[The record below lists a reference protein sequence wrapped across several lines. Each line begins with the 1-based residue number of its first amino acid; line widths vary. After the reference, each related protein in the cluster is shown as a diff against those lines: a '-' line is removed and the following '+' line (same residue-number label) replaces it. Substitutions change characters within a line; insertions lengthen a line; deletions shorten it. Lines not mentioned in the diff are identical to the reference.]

1 MQMTNP
7 SNWITV
13 TESKF
18 PWEKEALEYIRQH
31 FPAYEPYRAWS
42 NFEFIA
48 TDGSINE
55 VDLLVFTPQGVFLVE
70 IKSRQGRLSGDTGTW
85 QWEND
90 GKSRTYDNP
99 LILANSKAKKLK
111 SLLASQKAFRSKY
124 KLPFIEAL
132 VFCSAPDLK
141 CDLKDNAR
149 LRICLR
155 DRVATAT
162 NPMRSGIISA
172 LLKRDCLG
180 LDEHPKGIHDRPTG
194 KAFALAME
202 QSGIRESQQQRRVS
216 DYILKTQIGEGQ
228 GYQDWEANHV
238 SLLMNSVKRVRL
250 YLVHSNW
257 TDAEK
262 KMVERAALREFQLLE
277 SLQHPG
283 ILRAYGYTEHQLG
296 SAIIFDH
303 DPSSMRL
310 DLYLL
315 QHKDFLSV
323 DIRLELLRQITE
335 AIAYAHQKRVV
346 HRALCPQSIFVVE
359 LSRQRRQ
366 IKILNWQVGYRE
378 DSSTTGGA
386 TAIAATSH
394 VEVLVDDASKAYL
407 APEALSNIS
416 EGEHLDIF
424 SLGAIA
430 YHLFSGKPPAS
441 DGAELSN
448 KLRATKGL
456 QISGVIDGVG
466 RELQELIQLS
476 THPDVSLRIDS
487 TTEFLERLELVEEEL
502 TAPPSEMF
510 VEDPNLAQK
519 GDILAGRFEVL
530 HRLGQGG
537 SAIAFL
543 VERDGQEFVIKVAND
558 PEYNDRL
565 HGEAEVLKKL
575 HHQAIVEFHETA
587 MIGDRVAFLMNPIYV
602 EKKAD
607 RKGDRKIE
615 TLGQRLRREGRLHL
629 ELLERFGEDLLNAV
643 CYLEDQKLY
652 HRDIKPDNIAV
663 GQVGRGD
670 LLHAVLFDFSL
681 SKVSLDNIRAGTTG
695 YLDPLLP
702 VREPPIWDSYAERYA
717 AAITLYELATGTIPK
732 WGDGVSDPSYL
743 ECEITIDAE
752 LFDLAL
758 RDSLPEFFAK
768 AFRRNHHNRFD
779 NAEEMLREWRS
790 CFEGMEP
797 SGATLSEEDIA
808 NLQEQIAIAT
818 GDTKIAELGLGAR
831 AVQALDRNNILTVK
845 DLMSVQIAWLLR
857 LRGVGNKTRR
867 EIADAVKQLRD
878 RMDIPDL
885 SSSEVGDRLA
895 VPQNVAVPDK
905 LGIDLLVQRSI
916 RANPRANGKGVAKS
930 SENTQQILRAFLG
943 LLTGIDSHF
952 STSFLT
958 SAEVAQYLSES
969 LETVTE
975 AIAKAQSRWTKDS
988 AIVKLRSDLVE
999 ILTAAGM
1006 VMSLDELAVALLVAR
1021 GSSLD
1026 EPQRTNYAIAILR
1039 VVLEV
1044 EAEMAKPRFALYQD
1058 RGSPLIAANQE
1069 AFGYAIELGQVADR
1083 LAQQDPLLPPSRAA
1097 SQLREIAVP
1106 VTIDV
1111 LTEGRL
1117 MRLAAVA
1124 SCDAAL
1130 SSRQEFYPRGM
1141 DAGRALKLSQ
1151 GAFLGVPTLSIA
1163 EIRDRIASRYP
1174 ESANI
1179 PDRPE
1184 LDELLS
1190 AAGLDLSWD
1199 GKGANGLGCYMN
1211 HLLSPFLDSSSV
1223 NSFSRQPTA
1232 TGPMV
1237 VGEVDEAAADARL
1250 FEEKL
1255 HRGLKQGA
1263 FFVILV
1269 ESRYYQQ
1276 AISEIANRLPILHLS
1291 FEDLLLNALREV
1303 ADRAKV
1309 DWDLVM
1315 ETDARPYEGDWDK
1328 LLLLV
1333 DRALILVNEQLA
1345 ASDRTILLSHV
1356 GMLARY
1362 DRLNW
1367 IEHWRDRVGSEIA
1380 GLWLLIPSDRP
1391 FIGDKAIPLM
1401 SPSQKT
1407 AMPKSWLENR
1417 HRAVN

>member
-1 MQMTNP
+1 MTSS
-7 SNWITV
+7 SNWVTV
-13 TESKF
+13 TESNF
-18 PWEKEALEYIRQH
+18 PWEKEAIEYVRQH
-31 FPAYEPYRAWS
+31 FPTYEPYRAWS

-48 TDGSINE
+48 SDGSINE

-70 IKSRQGRLSGDTGTW
+70 IKSHQGRLSGDTGTW
-85 QWEND
+85 QWENN
-90 GKSRTYDNP
+90 GKSRIYDNP
-99 LILANSKAKKLK
+99 LILANSKAKKLR
-111 SLLASQKAFRSKY
+111 SLLASQKAFRGKY
-124 KLPFIEAL
+124 QLPFIEAL

-155 DRVATAT
+155 DRPATAT
-162 NPMRSGIISA
+162 KPMRSGIISA

-180 LDEHPKGIHDRPTG
+180 LDEHPKGRHERPTS

-202 QSGIRESQQQRRVS
+202 QAGIRPSQQQRRVS
-216 DYILKTQIGEGQ
+216 DYILKAQLGDGQ
-228 GYQDWEANHV
+228 GYQDWEADHV
-238 SLLMNSVKRVRL
+238 SLLNSVRRVRL

-257 TDAEK
+257 PDIQK
-262 KMVERAALREFQLLE
+262 KIAERAALREFRIVD

-283 ILRAYGYTEHQLG
+283 ILRTYGYTEHQLG
-296 SAIIFDH
+296 SAIIFEH

-310 DLYLL
+310 DLYLI
-315 QHKDFLSV
+315 QHKDVLSV

-346 HRALCPQSIFVVE
+346 HRALCPQSIFVVD

-378 DSSTTGGA
+378 DSSSSGGM
-386 TAIAATSH
+386 TAIGATSH
-394 VEVLVDDASKAYL
+394 GSVLVDDASKAYI
-407 APEALSNIS
+407 APESLSNIS

-441 DGAELSN
+441 NGAELSN

-466 RELQELIQLS
+466 KELQELIQLS

-487 TTEFLERLELVEEEL
+487 TIEFLARLELVEEEL
-502 TAPPSEMF
+502 TNPSEMEVF

-519 GDILAGRFEVL
+519 GDVLAGRFEVL

-565 HGEAEVLKKL
+565 RGEAEVLQKL
-575 HHQAIVEFHETA
+575 HHEAIVEFRGLE

-607 RKGDRKIE
+607 KRGDRKIE
-615 TLGQRLRREGRLHL
+615 TLRQRLRPEGRLHL

-643 CYLEDQKLY
+643 RYLEDQKIY

-670 LLHAVLFDFSL
+670 RLHAVLFDFSL

-768 AFRRNHHNRFD
+768 AFRRNICDRFD

-790 CFEGMEP
+790 CFEGLEP
-797 SGATLSEEDIA
+797 AGATLSEEDVA
-808 NLQEQIAIAT
+808 NLQEKIAIAT
-818 GDTKIAELGLGAR
+818 GDTPIAELGLGAR
-831 AVQALDRNNILTVK
+831 ALQVLDRHNIFVVK
-845 DLMSVQIAWLLR
+845 DLLSVQKAWLIS
-857 LRGVGNKTRR
+857 LRGVGSKTRR
-867 EIADAVKQLRD
+867 EIGDIVEQLRD
-878 RMDIPDL
+878 KEIAEAELNELRSQDVADPSKL
-885 SSSEVGDRLA
+885 S
-895 VPQNVAVPDK
+895 
-905 LGIDLLVQRSI
+905 IDMLVQRI
-916 RANPRANGKGVAKS
+916 TRASGKGAPKAKS
-930 SENTQQILRAFLG
+930 
-943 LLTGIDSHF
+943 
-952 STSFLT
+952 
-958 SAEVAQYLSES
+958 
-969 LETVTE
+969 
-975 AIAKAQSRWTKDS
+975 RWVKDA
-988 AIVKLRSDLVE
+988 AIVKLRGDVAE
-999 ILTAAGM
+999 ILADVGL
-1006 VMSLDELAVALLVAR
+1006 VMSLDEAAAAILVAR
-1021 GSSLD
+1021 GSYYD
-1026 EPQRTNYAIAILR
+1026 EPQRTKNAIAILQI
-1039 VVLEV
+1039 VLEV
-1044 EAEMAKPRFALYQD
+1044 EAVMVKPRFRLYD
-1058 RGSPLIAANQE
+1058 SSENLRSPLIAASQE
-1069 AFGYAIELGQVADR
+1069 AFDYAIALGQVADR
-1083 LAQQDPLLPPSRAA
+1083 LAQQDPLLPPSRAVL
-1097 SQLREIAVP
+1097 QLREIAVP
-1106 VTIDV
+1106 VTIVALSD
-1111 LTEGRL
+1111 GRL

-1124 SCDAAL
+1124 SREAAL

-1151 GAFLGVPTLSIA
+1151 GALLGVPILSIA

-1174 ESANI
+1174 EAANI
-1179 PDRPE
+1179 PDHPE
-1184 LDELLS
+1184 LDELLA
-1190 AAGLDLSWD
+1190 AAGLDLIWD
-1199 GKGANGLGCYMN
+1199 AKGANGWGCYVN
-1211 HLLSPFLDSSSV
+1211 RLLSPFLDSSSV

-1232 TGPMV
+1232 TGTMV
-1237 VGEVDEAAADARL
+1237 IGEVDEAAADARL

-1255 HRGLKQGA
+1255 QRGLKQGA

-1269 ESRYYQQ
+1269 QSRYYQQ
-1276 AISEIANRLPILHLS
+1276 AIAEIANRLPVVHLS

-1303 ADRAKV
+1303 ADSLNV
-1309 DWDLVM
+1309 NWDLVI

-1333 DRALILVNEQLA
+1333 DRALVLVNEQLV

-1367 IEHWRDRVGSEIA
+1367 VEHWRDRVGSEIA
-1380 GLWLLIPSDRP
+1380 GLWVLVPGDRP
-1391 FIGDKAIPLM
+1391 FINGKAIPLM
-1401 SPSQKT
+1401 SPSQRT
-1407 AMPKSWLENR
+1407 TMPKSWLENR

>member
-1 MQMTNP
+1 MTSS
-7 SNWITV
+7 SNWVTV
-13 TESKF
+13 TESNF
-18 PWEKEALEYIRQH
+18 PWEKEAIEYVRQH
-31 FPAYEPYRAWS
+31 FPTYEPYRAWS

-48 TDGSINE
+48 SDGSINE

-70 IKSRQGRLSGDTGTW
+70 IKSHQGRLSGDTGTW
-85 QWEND
+85 QWENN
-90 GKSRTYDNP
+90 GKSRIYDNP
-99 LILANSKAKKLK
+99 LILANSKAKKLR
-111 SLLASQKAFRSKY
+111 SLLASQKAFRGKY
-124 KLPFIEAL
+124 QLPFIEAL

-155 DRVATAT
+155 DRPATAT
-162 NPMRSGIISA
+162 KPMRSGIISA

-180 LDEHPKGIHDRPTG
+180 LDEHPKGMHDRPTS

-202 QSGIRESQQQRRVS
+202 QAGIRPSQQQRRVS
-216 DYILKTQIGEGQ
+216 DYILKAQIGEGQ
-228 GYQDWEANHV
+228 GYQDWEADHV
-238 SLLMNSVKRVRL
+238 SLLNSVRRVRL

-257 TDAEK
+257 PDIQK
-262 KMVERAALREFQLLE
+262 KIAERAALREFRIVD

-283 ILRAYGYTEHQLG
+283 ILRTYGYTEHQLG
-296 SAIIFDH
+296 SAIIFEH

-310 DLYLL
+310 DLYLI
-315 QHKDFLSV
+315 QHKDVLSV

-346 HRALCPQSIFVVE
+346 HRALCPQSIFVVD

-378 DSSTTGGA
+378 DSSSSGGM
-386 TAIAATSH
+386 TAIGATSH
-394 VEVLVDDASKAYL
+394 GSVLVDDASKAYI
-407 APEALSNIS
+407 APESLSNIS

-441 DGAELSN
+441 NGAELSN

-466 RELQELIQLS
+466 KELQELIQLS

-487 TTEFLERLELVEEEL
+487 TIEFLARLELVEEEL
-502 TAPPSEMF
+502 TNPSEMEVF

-519 GDILAGRFEVL
+519 GDVLAGRFEVL

-565 HGEAEVLKKL
+565 RGEAEVLQKL
-575 HHQAIVEFHETA
+575 HHEAIVEFRGLE

-607 RKGDRKIE
+607 KRGDRKIE
-615 TLGQRLRREGRLHL
+615 TLRQRLRPEGRLHL

-643 CYLEDQKLY
+643 RYLEDQKIY

-670 LLHAVLFDFSL
+670 RLHAVLFDFSL

-768 AFRRNHHNRFD
+768 AFRRNICDRFD

-790 CFEGMEP
+790 CFEGLEP
-797 SGATLSEEDIA
+797 AGATLSEEDVA
-808 NLQEQIAIAT
+808 NLQEKIAIAT
-818 GDTKIAELGLGAR
+818 GDTPIAELGLGAR
-831 AVQALDRNNILTVK
+831 ALQVLDRHNIFVVK
-845 DLMSVQIAWLLR
+845 DLLSVQKAWLIS
-857 LRGVGNKTRR
+857 LRGVGSKTRR
-867 EIADAVKQLRD
+867 EIGDIVEQLRD
-878 RMDIPDL
+878 KEIAEAELNELRSQDVADPSKL
-885 SSSEVGDRLA
+885 S
-895 VPQNVAVPDK
+895 
-905 LGIDLLVQRSI
+905 IDMLVQRI
-916 RANPRANGKGVAKS
+916 TRASGKGAPKAKS
-930 SENTQQILRAFLG
+930 
-943 LLTGIDSHF
+943 
-952 STSFLT
+952 
-958 SAEVAQYLSES
+958 
-969 LETVTE
+969 
-975 AIAKAQSRWTKDS
+975 RWVKDA
-988 AIVKLRSDLVE
+988 AIVKLRGDVAE
-999 ILTAAGM
+999 ILADVGL
-1006 VMSLDELAVALLVAR
+1006 VMSLDEAAAAILVAR
-1021 GSSLD
+1021 GSYYD
-1026 EPQRTNYAIAILR
+1026 EPQRTKNAIAILQI
-1039 VVLEV
+1039 VLEV
-1044 EAEMAKPRFALYQD
+1044 EAVMVKPRFRLYD
-1058 RGSPLIAANQE
+1058 SSENLRSPLIAASQE
-1069 AFGYAIELGQVADR
+1069 AFDYAIALGQVADR
-1083 LAQQDPLLPPSRAA
+1083 LAQQDPLLPPSRAVL
-1097 SQLREIAVP
+1097 QLREIAVP
-1106 VTIDV
+1106 VTIVALSD
-1111 LTEGRL
+1111 GRL

-1124 SCDAAL
+1124 SREAAL

-1151 GAFLGVPTLSIA
+1151 GALLGVPILSIA
-1163 EIRDRIASRYP
+1163 EIRDRIASRYS
-1174 ESANI
+1174 EAANI
-1179 PDRPE
+1179 PDHPE
-1184 LDELLS
+1184 LDELLA
-1190 AAGLDLSWD
+1190 AAGLDLIWD
-1199 GKGANGLGCYMN
+1199 AKGANGWGCYVN
-1211 HLLSPFLDSSSV
+1211 RLLSPFLDSSSV

-1232 TGPMV
+1232 TGTMV
-1237 VGEVDEAAADARL
+1237 IGEVDEAAADARL

-1255 HRGLKQGA
+1255 QRGLKQGA

-1269 ESRYYQQ
+1269 QSRYYQQ
-1276 AISEIANRLPILHLS
+1276 AIAEIANRLPVLHLS

-1303 ADRAKV
+1303 ADSLNV
-1309 DWDLVM
+1309 NWDLVI

-1333 DRALILVNEQLA
+1333 DRALVLVNEQLV

-1380 GLWLLIPSDRP
+1380 GLWVLVPGDRP
-1391 FIGDKAIPLM
+1391 FINGKAIPLM
-1401 SPSQKT
+1401 SPSQRT
-1407 AMPKSWLENR
+1407 TMPKSWLENR

>member
-1 MQMTNP
+1 MQMTSS
-7 SNWITV
+7 SNWVTV
-13 TESKF
+13 TESNF
-18 PWEKEALEYIRQH
+18 PWEKEAIEYVRQH
-31 FPAYEPYRAWS
+31 FPTYEPYRAWS

-48 TDGSINE
+48 SDGSINE

-70 IKSRQGRLSGDTGTW
+70 IKSHQGRLSGDTGTW
-85 QWEND
+85 QWENN
-90 GKSRTYDNP
+90 GKSRIYDNP
-99 LILANSKAKKLK
+99 LILANSKAKKLR
-111 SLLASQKAFRSKY
+111 SLLASQKAFRGKY
-124 KLPFIEAL
+124 QLPFIEAL

-155 DRVATAT
+155 DRPATAT
-162 NPMRSGIISA
+162 KPMRSGIISA

-180 LDEHPKGIHDRPTG
+180 LDEHPKGMHDRPTS

-202 QSGIRESQQQRRVS
+202 QAGIRPSQQQRRVS
-216 DYILKTQIGEGQ
+216 DYILKAQIGEGQ
-228 GYQDWEANHV
+228 GYQDWEADHV
-238 SLLMNSVKRVRL
+238 SLLNSVRRVRL

-257 TDAEK
+257 PDIQK
-262 KMVERAALREFQLLE
+262 KIAERAALREFRIVD

-283 ILRAYGYTEHQLG
+283 ILRTYGYTEHQLG
-296 SAIIFDH
+296 SAIIFEH

-310 DLYLL
+310 DLYLI
-315 QHKDFLSV
+315 QHKDVLSV

-346 HRALCPQSIFVVE
+346 HRALCPQSIFVVD

-378 DSSTTGGA
+378 DSSSSGGM
-386 TAIAATSH
+386 TAIGATSH
-394 VEVLVDDASKAYL
+394 GSVLVDDASKAYI
-407 APEALSNIS
+407 APESLSNIS

-441 DGAELSN
+441 NGAELSN

-466 RELQELIQLS
+466 KELQELIQLS

-487 TTEFLERLELVEEEL
+487 TIEFLARLELVEEEL
-502 TAPPSEMF
+502 TNPSEMEVF

-519 GDILAGRFEVL
+519 GDVLAGRFEVL

-565 HGEAEVLKKL
+565 RGEAEVLQKL
-575 HHQAIVEFHETA
+575 HHEAIVEFRGLE

-607 RKGDRKIE
+607 KRGDRKIE
-615 TLGQRLRREGRLHL
+615 TLRQRLRPEGRLHL

-643 CYLEDQKLY
+643 RYLEDQKIY

-670 LLHAVLFDFSL
+670 RLHAVLFDFSL

-768 AFRRNHHNRFD
+768 AFRRNICDRFD

-790 CFEGMEP
+790 CFEGLEP
-797 SGATLSEEDIA
+797 AGATLSEEDVA
-808 NLQEQIAIAT
+808 NLQEKIAIAT
-818 GDTKIAELGLGAR
+818 GDTPIAELGLGAR
-831 AVQALDRNNILTVK
+831 ALQVLDRHNIFVVK
-845 DLMSVQIAWLLR
+845 DLLSVQKAWLIS
-857 LRGVGNKTRR
+857 LRGVGSKTRR
-867 EIADAVKQLRD
+867 EIGDIVEQLRD
-878 RMDIPDL
+878 KEIAEAELNELRSQDVADPSKL
-885 SSSEVGDRLA
+885 S
-895 VPQNVAVPDK
+895 
-905 LGIDLLVQRSI
+905 IDMLVQRI
-916 RANPRANGKGVAKS
+916 TRASGKGAPKAKS
-930 SENTQQILRAFLG
+930 
-943 LLTGIDSHF
+943 
-952 STSFLT
+952 
-958 SAEVAQYLSES
+958 
-969 LETVTE
+969 
-975 AIAKAQSRWTKDS
+975 RWVKDA
-988 AIVKLRSDLVE
+988 AIVKLRGDVAE
-999 ILTAAGM
+999 ILADVGL
-1006 VMSLDELAVALLVAR
+1006 VMSLDEAAAAILVAR
-1021 GSSLD
+1021 GSYYD
-1026 EPQRTNYAIAILR
+1026 EPQRTKNAIAILQI
-1039 VVLEV
+1039 VLEV
-1044 EAEMAKPRFALYQD
+1044 EAVMVKPRFRLYD
-1058 RGSPLIAANQE
+1058 SSENLRSPLIAASQE
-1069 AFGYAIELGQVADR
+1069 AFDYAIALGQVADR
-1083 LAQQDPLLPPSRAA
+1083 LAQQDPLLPPSRAVL
-1097 SQLREIAVP
+1097 QLREIAVP
-1106 VTIDV
+1106 ATIVALSD
-1111 LTEGRL
+1111 GRL

-1124 SCDAAL
+1124 SREAAL

-1151 GAFLGVPTLSIA
+1151 GALLGVPILSIA

-1174 ESANI
+1174 EAANI
-1179 PDRPE
+1179 PDHPE
-1184 LDELLS
+1184 LDELLA
-1190 AAGLDLSWD
+1190 AAGLDLIWD
-1199 GKGANGLGCYMN
+1199 AKGANGWGCYVN
-1211 HLLSPFLDSSSV
+1211 RLLSPFLDSSSV

-1232 TGPMV
+1232 TGTMV
-1237 VGEVDEAAADARL
+1237 IGEVDEAAADARL

-1255 HRGLKQGA
+1255 QRGLKQGA

-1269 ESRYYQQ
+1269 QSRYYQQ
-1276 AISEIANRLPILHLS
+1276 AIAEIANRLPVLHLS

-1303 ADRAKV
+1303 ADSLNV
-1309 DWDLVM
+1309 NWDLVI

-1333 DRALILVNEQLA
+1333 DRALVLVNEQLV

-1367 IEHWRDRVGSEIA
+1367 VEHWRDRVGSEIA
-1380 GLWLLIPSDRP
+1380 GLWVLVPGDRP
-1391 FIGDKAIPLM
+1391 FINGKAIPLM
-1401 SPSQKT
+1401 SPSQRT
-1407 AMPKSWLENR
+1407 TMPKSWLENR

>member
-1 MQMTNP
+1 MTSS
-7 SNWITV
+7 SNWVTV
-13 TESKF
+13 TESNF
-18 PWEKEALEYIRQH
+18 PWEKEAIEYVRQH
-31 FPAYEPYRAWS
+31 FPTYEPYRAWS

-48 TDGSINE
+48 SDGSINE

-70 IKSRQGRLSGDTGTW
+70 IKSHQGRLSGDTGTW
-85 QWEND
+85 QWENN
-90 GKSRTYDNP
+90 GKSRIYDNP
-99 LILANSKAKKLK
+99 LILANSKAKKLR
-111 SLLASQKAFRSKY
+111 SLLASQKAFRGKY
-124 KLPFIEAL
+124 QLPFIEAL

-155 DRVATAT
+155 DRPATAT
-162 NPMRSGIISA
+162 KPMRSGIISA

-180 LDEHPKGIHDRPTG
+180 LDEHPKGMHDRPTS

-202 QSGIRESQQQRRVS
+202 QAGIRPSQQQRRVS
-216 DYILKTQIGEGQ
+216 DYILKAQIGEGQ
-228 GYQDWEANHV
+228 GYQDWEADHV
-238 SLLMNSVKRVRL
+238 SLLNSVRRVRL

-257 TDAEK
+257 PDIQK
-262 KMVERAALREFQLLE
+262 KIAERAALREFRIVD

-283 ILRAYGYTEHQLG
+283 ILRTYGYTEHQLG
-296 SAIIFDH
+296 SAIIFEH

-310 DLYLL
+310 DLYLI
-315 QHKDFLSV
+315 QHKDVLSV

-346 HRALCPQSIFVVE
+346 HRALCPQSIFVVD

-378 DSSTTGGA
+378 DSSSSGGM
-386 TAIAATSH
+386 TAIGATSH
-394 VEVLVDDASKAYL
+394 GSVLVDDASKAYI
-407 APEALSNIS
+407 APESLSNIS

-441 DGAELSN
+441 NGAELSN

-466 RELQELIQLS
+466 KELQELIQLS

-487 TTEFLERLELVEEEL
+487 TIEFLARLELVEEEL
-502 TAPPSEMF
+502 TNPSEMEVF

-519 GDILAGRFEVL
+519 GDVLAGRFEVL

-565 HGEAEVLKKL
+565 RGEAEVLQKL
-575 HHQAIVEFHETA
+575 HHEAIVEFRGLE

-607 RKGDRKIE
+607 KRGDRKIE
-615 TLGQRLRREGRLHL
+615 TLRQRLRPEGRLHL

-643 CYLEDQKLY
+643 RYLEDQKIY

-670 LLHAVLFDFSL
+670 RLHAVLFDFSL

-768 AFRRNHHNRFD
+768 AFRRNICDRFD

-790 CFEGMEP
+790 CFEGLEP
-797 SGATLSEEDIA
+797 AGATLSEEDVA
-808 NLQEQIAIAT
+808 NLQEKIAIAT
-818 GDTKIAELGLGAR
+818 GDTPIAELGLGAR
-831 AVQALDRNNILTVK
+831 ALQVLDRHNIFVVK
-845 DLMSVQIAWLLR
+845 DLLSVQKAWLIS
-857 LRGVGNKTRR
+857 LRGVGSKTRR
-867 EIADAVKQLRD
+867 EIGDIVEQLRD
-878 RMDIPDL
+878 KEIAEAELNELRSQDVADPSKL
-885 SSSEVGDRLA
+885 S
-895 VPQNVAVPDK
+895 
-905 LGIDLLVQRSI
+905 IDMLVQRI
-916 RANPRANGKGVAKS
+916 TRASGKGAPKAKS
-930 SENTQQILRAFLG
+930 
-943 LLTGIDSHF
+943 
-952 STSFLT
+952 
-958 SAEVAQYLSES
+958 
-969 LETVTE
+969 
-975 AIAKAQSRWTKDS
+975 RWVKDA
-988 AIVKLRSDLVE
+988 AIVKLRGDVAE
-999 ILTAAGM
+999 ILADVGL
-1006 VMSLDELAVALLVAR
+1006 VMSLDEAAAAILVAR
-1021 GSSLD
+1021 GSYYD
-1026 EPQRTNYAIAILR
+1026 EPQRTKNAIAILQI
-1039 VVLEV
+1039 VLEV
-1044 EAEMAKPRFALYQD
+1044 EAVMVKPRFRLYD
-1058 RGSPLIAANQE
+1058 SSENLRSPLIAASQE
-1069 AFGYAIELGQVADR
+1069 AFDYAIALGQVADR
-1083 LAQQDPLLPPSRAA
+1083 LAQQDPLLPPSRAVL
-1097 SQLREIAVP
+1097 QLREIAVP
-1106 VTIDV
+1106 VTIVALSD
-1111 LTEGRL
+1111 GRL

-1124 SCDAAL
+1124 SREAAL

-1151 GAFLGVPTLSIA
+1151 GALLGVPILSIA

-1174 ESANI
+1174 EAANI
-1179 PDRPE
+1179 PDHPE
-1184 LDELLS
+1184 LDELLA
-1190 AAGLDLSWD
+1190 AAGLDLIWD
-1199 GKGANGLGCYMN
+1199 AKGANGWGCYVN
-1211 HLLSPFLDSSSV
+1211 RLLSPFLDSSSV

-1232 TGPMV
+1232 TGTMV
-1237 VGEVDEAAADARL
+1237 IGEVDEAAADARL

-1255 HRGLKQGA
+1255 QRGLKQGA

-1269 ESRYYQQ
+1269 QSRYYQQ
-1276 AISEIANRLPILHLS
+1276 AIAEIANRLPVLHLS

-1303 ADRAKV
+1303 ADSLNV
-1309 DWDLVM
+1309 NWDLVI

-1333 DRALILVNEQLA
+1333 DRALVLVNEQLV

-1380 GLWLLIPSDRP
+1380 GLWVLVPGDRP
-1391 FIGDKAIPLM
+1391 FINGKAIPLM
-1401 SPSQKT
+1401 SPSQRT
-1407 AMPKSWLENR
+1407 TMPKSWLENR
-1417 HRAVN
+1417 HRAVI

>member
-1 MQMTNP
+1 MTSS
-7 SNWITV
+7 SNWVTV
-13 TESKF
+13 TESNF
-18 PWEKEALEYIRQH
+18 PWEKEAIEYVRQH
-31 FPAYEPYRAWS
+31 FPTYEPYRAWS

-48 TDGSINE
+48 SDGSINE

-70 IKSRQGRLSGDTGTW
+70 IKSHQGRLSGDTGTW
-85 QWEND
+85 QWENN
-90 GKSRTYDNP
+90 GKSRIYDNP
-99 LILANSKAKKLK
+99 LILANSKAKKLR
-111 SLLASQKAFRSKY
+111 SLLASQKAFRGKY
-124 KLPFIEAL
+124 QLPFIEAL

-155 DRVATAT
+155 DRPATAT
-162 NPMRSGIISA
+162 KPMRSGIISA

-180 LDEHPKGIHDRPTG
+180 LDEHPKGMHDRPTS

-202 QSGIRESQQQRRVS
+202 QAGIRPSQQQRRVS
-216 DYILKTQIGEGQ
+216 DYILKAQIGEGQ
-228 GYQDWEANHV
+228 GYQDWEADHV
-238 SLLMNSVKRVRL
+238 SLLNSVRRVRL

-257 TDAEK
+257 PDIQK
-262 KMVERAALREFQLLE
+262 KIAERAALREFRIVD

-283 ILRAYGYTEHQLG
+283 ILRTYGYTEHQLG
-296 SAIIFDH
+296 SAIIFEH

-310 DLYLL
+310 DLYLI
-315 QHKDFLSV
+315 QHKDVLSV

-346 HRALCPQSIFVVE
+346 HRALCPQSIFVVD

-378 DSSTTGGA
+378 DSSSSGGM
-386 TAIAATSH
+386 TAIGATSH
-394 VEVLVDDASKAYL
+394 GSVLVDDASKAYI
-407 APEALSNIS
+407 APESLSNIS

-441 DGAELSN
+441 NGAELSN

-466 RELQELIQLS
+466 KELQELIQLS

-487 TTEFLERLELVEEEL
+487 TIEFLARLELVEEEL
-502 TAPPSEMF
+502 TNPSEMEVF

-519 GDILAGRFEVL
+519 GDVLAGRFEVL

-565 HGEAEVLKKL
+565 RGEAEVLQKL
-575 HHQAIVEFHETA
+575 HHEAIVEFRGLE

-607 RKGDRKIE
+607 KRGDRKIE
-615 TLGQRLRREGRLHL
+615 TLRQRLRPEGRLHL

-643 CYLEDQKLY
+643 RYLEDQKIY

-670 LLHAVLFDFSL
+670 RLHAVLFDFSL

-717 AAITLYELATGTIPK
+717 AALTLYELATGTIPK

-768 AFRRNHHNRFD
+768 AFRRNICDRFD

-790 CFEGMEP
+790 CFEGLEP
-797 SGATLSEEDIA
+797 AGATLSEEDVA
-808 NLQEQIAIAT
+808 NLQEKIAIAT
-818 GDTKIAELGLGAR
+818 GDTPIAELGLGAR
-831 AVQALDRNNILTVK
+831 ALQVLDRHNIFVVK
-845 DLMSVQIAWLLR
+845 DLLSVQKAWLIS
-857 LRGVGNKTRR
+857 LRGVGSKTRR
-867 EIADAVKQLRD
+867 EIGDIVEQLRD
-878 RMDIPDL
+878 KEIAEAELNELRSQDVADPSKL
-885 SSSEVGDRLA
+885 S
-895 VPQNVAVPDK
+895 
-905 LGIDLLVQRSI
+905 IDMLVQRI
-916 RANPRANGKGVAKS
+916 TRASGKGAPKAKS
-930 SENTQQILRAFLG
+930 
-943 LLTGIDSHF
+943 
-952 STSFLT
+952 
-958 SAEVAQYLSES
+958 
-969 LETVTE
+969 
-975 AIAKAQSRWTKDS
+975 RWVKDA
-988 AIVKLRSDLVE
+988 AIVKLRGDVAE
-999 ILTAAGM
+999 ILADVGL
-1006 VMSLDELAVALLVAR
+1006 VMSLDEAAAAILVAR
-1021 GSSLD
+1021 GSYYD
-1026 EPQRTNYAIAILR
+1026 EPQRTKNAIAILQI
-1039 VVLEV
+1039 VLEV
-1044 EAEMAKPRFALYQD
+1044 EAVMVKPRFRLYD
-1058 RGSPLIAANQE
+1058 SSENLRSPLIAASQE
-1069 AFGYAIELGQVADR
+1069 AFDYAIALGQVADR
-1083 LAQQDPLLPPSRAA
+1083 LAQQDPLLPPSRAVL
-1097 SQLREIAVP
+1097 QLREIAVP
-1106 VTIDV
+1106 VTIVALSD
-1111 LTEGRL
+1111 GRL

-1124 SCDAAL
+1124 SREAAL

-1151 GAFLGVPTLSIA
+1151 GALLGVPILSIA

-1174 ESANI
+1174 EAANI
-1179 PDRPE
+1179 PDHPE
-1184 LDELLS
+1184 LDELLA
-1190 AAGLDLSWD
+1190 AAGLDLIWD
-1199 GKGANGLGCYMN
+1199 AKGANGWGCYVN
-1211 HLLSPFLDSSSV
+1211 RLLSPFLDSSSV

-1232 TGPMV
+1232 TGTMV
-1237 VGEVDEAAADARL
+1237 IGEVDEAAADARL

-1255 HRGLKQGA
+1255 QRGLKQGA

-1269 ESRYYQQ
+1269 QSRYYQQ
-1276 AISEIANRLPILHLS
+1276 AIAEIANRLPVVHLS

-1303 ADRAKV
+1303 ADSLNV
-1309 DWDLVM
+1309 NWDLVI

-1333 DRALILVNEQLA
+1333 DRALVLVNEQLV

-1367 IEHWRDRVGSEIA
+1367 VEHWRDRVGSEIA
-1380 GLWLLIPSDRP
+1380 GLWVLVPGDRP
-1391 FIGDKAIPLM
+1391 FINGKAIPLM

-1407 AMPKSWLENR
+1407 TMPKSWLENR

>member
-1 MQMTNP
+1 MTSS
-7 SNWITV
+7 SNWVTV
-13 TESKF
+13 TESNF
-18 PWEKEALEYIRQH
+18 PWEKEAIEYVRQH
-31 FPAYEPYRAWS
+31 FPTYEPYRAWS

-48 TDGSINE
+48 SDGSINE

-70 IKSRQGRLSGDTGTW
+70 IKSHQGRLSGDTGTW
-85 QWEND
+85 QWENN
-90 GKSRTYDNP
+90 GKSRIYDNP
-99 LILANSKAKKLK
+99 LILANSKAKKLR
-111 SLLASQKAFRSKY
+111 SLLASQKAFRGKY
-124 KLPFIEAL
+124 QLPFIEAL

-155 DRVATAT
+155 DRPATAT
-162 NPMRSGIISA
+162 KPMRSGIISA

-180 LDEHPKGIHDRPTG
+180 LDEHPKGMHDRPTS

-202 QSGIRESQQQRRVS
+202 QAGIRPSQQQRRVS
-216 DYILKTQIGEGQ
+216 DYILKAQIGEGQ
-228 GYQDWEANHV
+228 GYQDWEADHV
-238 SLLMNSVKRVRL
+238 SLLNSVRRVRL

-257 TDAEK
+257 PDIQK
-262 KMVERAALREFQLLE
+262 KIAERAALREFRIVD

-283 ILRAYGYTEHQLG
+283 ILRTYGYTEHQLG
-296 SAIIFDH
+296 SAIIFEH

-310 DLYLL
+310 DLYLI
-315 QHKDFLSV
+315 QHKDVLSV

-346 HRALCPQSIFVVE
+346 HRALCPQSIFVVD

-378 DSSTTGGA
+378 DSSSSGGM
-386 TAIAATSH
+386 TAIGATSH
-394 VEVLVDDASKAYL
+394 GSVLVDDASKAYI
-407 APEALSNIS
+407 APESLSNIS

-441 DGAELSN
+441 NGAELSN

-466 RELQELIQLS
+466 KELQELIQLS

-487 TTEFLERLELVEEEL
+487 TIEFLARLELVEEEL
-502 TAPPSEMF
+502 TNPSEMEVF

-519 GDILAGRFEVL
+519 GDVLAGRFEVL

-565 HGEAEVLKKL
+565 RGEAEVLQKL
-575 HHQAIVEFHETA
+575 HHEAIVEFRGLE

-607 RKGDRKIE
+607 KRGDRKIE
-615 TLGQRLRREGRLHL
+615 TLRQRLRPEGRLHL

-643 CYLEDQKLY
+643 RYLEDQKIY

-670 LLHAVLFDFSL
+670 RLHAVLFDFSL

-768 AFRRNHHNRFD
+768 AFRRNICDRFD

-790 CFEGMEP
+790 CFEGLEP
-797 SGATLSEEDIA
+797 AGATLSEEDVA
-808 NLQEQIAIAT
+808 NLQEKIAIAT
-818 GDTKIAELGLGAR
+818 GDTPIAELGLGAR
-831 AVQALDRNNILTVK
+831 ALQVLDRHNIFVVK
-845 DLMSVQIAWLLR
+845 DLLSVQKAWLIS
-857 LRGVGNKTRR
+857 LRGVGSKTRR
-867 EIADAVKQLRD
+867 EIGDIVEQLRD
-878 RMDIPDL
+878 KEIAEAELNELRSQDVADPSKL
-885 SSSEVGDRLA
+885 S
-895 VPQNVAVPDK
+895 
-905 LGIDLLVQRSI
+905 IDMLVQRI
-916 RANPRANGKGVAKS
+916 TRASGKGAPKAKS
-930 SENTQQILRAFLG
+930 
-943 LLTGIDSHF
+943 
-952 STSFLT
+952 
-958 SAEVAQYLSES
+958 
-969 LETVTE
+969 
-975 AIAKAQSRWTKDS
+975 RWVKDA
-988 AIVKLRSDLVE
+988 AIVKLRGDVAE
-999 ILTAAGM
+999 ILADVGL
-1006 VMSLDELAVALLVAR
+1006 VMSLDEAAAAILVAR
-1021 GSSLD
+1021 GSYYD
-1026 EPQRTNYAIAILR
+1026 EPQRTKNAIAILQI
-1039 VVLEV
+1039 VLEV
-1044 EAEMAKPRFALYQD
+1044 EAVMVKPRFRLYD
-1058 RGSPLIAANQE
+1058 SSENLRSPLIAASQE
-1069 AFGYAIELGQVADR
+1069 AFDYAIALGQVADR
-1083 LAQQDPLLPPSRAA
+1083 LAQQDPLLPPSRAVL
-1097 SQLREIAVP
+1097 QLREIAVP
-1106 VTIDV
+1106 ATIVALSD
-1111 LTEGRL
+1111 GRL

-1124 SCDAAL
+1124 SREAAL

-1151 GAFLGVPTLSIA
+1151 GALLGVPILSIA

-1174 ESANI
+1174 EAANI
-1179 PDRPE
+1179 PDHPE
-1184 LDELLS
+1184 LDELLA
-1190 AAGLDLSWD
+1190 AAGLDLIWD
-1199 GKGANGLGCYMN
+1199 AKGANGWGCYVN
-1211 HLLSPFLDSSSV
+1211 RLLSPFLDSSSV

-1232 TGPMV
+1232 TGTMV
-1237 VGEVDEAAADARL
+1237 IGEVDEAAADARL

-1255 HRGLKQGA
+1255 QRGLKQGA

-1269 ESRYYQQ
+1269 QSRYYQQ
-1276 AISEIANRLPILHLS
+1276 AIAEIANRLPVVHLS

-1303 ADRAKV
+1303 ADSLNV
-1309 DWDLVM
+1309 NWDLVI

-1333 DRALILVNEQLA
+1333 DRALVLVNEQLV

-1380 GLWLLIPSDRP
+1380 GLWVLVPGDRP
-1391 FIGDKAIPLM
+1391 FINGKAIPLM

-1407 AMPKSWLENR
+1407 TMPKSWLENR

>member
-1 MQMTNP
+1 MTSS
-7 SNWITV
+7 SNWVTV
-13 TESKF
+13 TESNF
-18 PWEKEALEYIRQH
+18 PWEKEAIEYVRQH
-31 FPAYEPYRAWS
+31 FPTYEPYRAWS

-48 TDGSINE
+48 SDGSINE

-70 IKSRQGRLSGDTGTW
+70 IKSHQGRLSGDTGTW
-85 QWEND
+85 QWENN
-90 GKSRTYDNP
+90 GKSRIYDNP
-99 LILANSKAKKLK
+99 LILANSKAKKLR
-111 SLLASQKAFRSKY
+111 SLLASQKAFRGKY
-124 KLPFIEAL
+124 QLPFIEAL

-155 DRVATAT
+155 DRPATAT
-162 NPMRSGIISA
+162 KPMRSGIISA

-180 LDEHPKGIHDRPTG
+180 LDEHPKGMHDRPTS

-202 QSGIRESQQQRRVS
+202 QAGIRPSQQQRRVS
-216 DYILKTQIGEGQ
+216 DYILKAQIGEGQ
-228 GYQDWEANHV
+228 GYQDWEADHV
-238 SLLMNSVKRVRL
+238 SLLNSVRRVRL

-257 TDAEK
+257 PDIQK
-262 KMVERAALREFQLLE
+262 KIAERAALREFRIVD

-283 ILRAYGYTEHQLG
+283 ILRTYGYTEHQLG
-296 SAIIFDH
+296 SAIIFEH

-310 DLYLL
+310 DLYLI
-315 QHKDFLSV
+315 QHKDVLSV

-346 HRALCPQSIFVVE
+346 HRALCPQSIFVVD

-378 DSSTTGGA
+378 DSSSSGGM
-386 TAIAATSH
+386 TAIGATSH
-394 VEVLVDDASKAYL
+394 GSVLVDDASKAYI
-407 APEALSNIS
+407 APESLSNIS

-441 DGAELSN
+441 NGAELSN

-466 RELQELIQLS
+466 KELQELIQLS

-487 TTEFLERLELVEEEL
+487 TIEFLARLELVEEEL
-502 TAPPSEMF
+502 TNPSEMEVF

-519 GDILAGRFEVL
+519 GDVLAGRFEVL

-565 HGEAEVLKKL
+565 RGEAEVLQKL
-575 HHQAIVEFHETA
+575 HHEAIVEFRGLE

-607 RKGDRKIE
+607 KRGDRKIE
-615 TLGQRLRREGRLHL
+615 TLRQRLRPEGRLHL

-643 CYLEDQKLY
+643 RYLEDQKIY

-670 LLHAVLFDFSL
+670 RLHAVLFDFSL

-768 AFRRNHHNRFD
+768 AFRRNICDRFD

-790 CFEGMEP
+790 CFEGLEP
-797 SGATLSEEDIA
+797 AGATLSEEDVA
-808 NLQEQIAIAT
+808 NLQEKIAIAT
-818 GDTKIAELGLGAR
+818 GDTPIAELGLGAR
-831 AVQALDRNNILTVK
+831 ALQVLDRHNIFVVK
-845 DLMSVQIAWLLR
+845 DLLSVQKAWLIS
-857 LRGVGNKTRR
+857 LRGVGSKTRR
-867 EIADAVKQLRD
+867 EIGDIVEQLRD
-878 RMDIPDL
+878 KEIAEAELNELRSQDVADPSKL
-885 SSSEVGDRLA
+885 S
-895 VPQNVAVPDK
+895 
-905 LGIDLLVQRSI
+905 IDMLVQRI
-916 RANPRANGKGVAKS
+916 TRASGKGAPKAKS
-930 SENTQQILRAFLG
+930 
-943 LLTGIDSHF
+943 
-952 STSFLT
+952 
-958 SAEVAQYLSES
+958 
-969 LETVTE
+969 
-975 AIAKAQSRWTKDS
+975 RWVKDA
-988 AIVKLRSDLVE
+988 AIVKLRGDVAE
-999 ILTAAGM
+999 ILADVGL
-1006 VMSLDELAVALLVAR
+1006 VMSLDEAAAAILVAR
-1021 GSSLD
+1021 GSYYD
-1026 EPQRTNYAIAILR
+1026 EPQRTKNAIAILQI
-1039 VVLEV
+1039 VLEV
-1044 EAEMAKPRFALYQD
+1044 EAVMVKPRFRLYD
-1058 RGSPLIAANQE
+1058 SSENLRSPLIAASQE
-1069 AFGYAIELGQVADR
+1069 AFDYAIALGQVADR
-1083 LAQQDPLLPPSRAA
+1083 LAQQDPLLPPSRAVL
-1097 SQLREIAVP
+1097 QLREIAVP
-1106 VTIDV
+1106 ATIVALSD
-1111 LTEGRL
+1111 GRL

-1124 SCDAAL
+1124 SREAAL

-1151 GAFLGVPTLSIA
+1151 GALLGVPILSIA

-1174 ESANI
+1174 EAANI
-1179 PDRPE
+1179 PDHPE
-1184 LDELLS
+1184 LDELLA
-1190 AAGLDLSWD
+1190 AAGLDLIWD
-1199 GKGANGLGCYMN
+1199 AKGANGWGCYVN
-1211 HLLSPFLDSSSV
+1211 RLLSPFLDSSSV

-1232 TGPMV
+1232 TGTMV
-1237 VGEVDEAAADARL
+1237 IGEVDEAAADARL

-1255 HRGLKQGA
+1255 QRGLKQGA

-1269 ESRYYQQ
+1269 QSRYYQQ
-1276 AISEIANRLPILHLS
+1276 AIAEIANRLPVLHLS

-1303 ADRAKV
+1303 
-1309 DWDLVM
+1309 
-1315 ETDARPYEGDWDK
+1315 
-1328 LLLLV
+1328 
-1333 DRALILVNEQLA
+1333 
-1345 ASDRTILLSHV
+1345 
-1356 GMLARY
+1356 
-1362 DRLNW
+1362 
-1367 IEHWRDRVGSEIA
+1367 
-1380 GLWLLIPSDRP
+1380 
-1391 FIGDKAIPLM
+1391 
-1401 SPSQKT
+1401 
-1407 AMPKSWLENR
+1407 
-1417 HRAVN
+1417 

>member
-1 MQMTNP
+1 MQMTSS
-7 SNWITV
+7 SNWVTV
-13 TESKF
+13 TESNF
-18 PWEKEALEYIRQH
+18 PWEKEAIEYVRQH
-31 FPAYEPYRAWS
+31 FPTYEPYRAWS

-48 TDGSINE
+48 SDGSINE

-70 IKSRQGRLSGDTGTW
+70 IKSHQGRLSGDTGTW
-85 QWEND
+85 QWENN
-90 GKSRTYDNP
+90 GKSRIYDNP
-99 LILANSKAKKLK
+99 LILANSKAKKLR
-111 SLLASQKAFRSKY
+111 SLLASQKAFRGKY
-124 KLPFIEAL
+124 QLPFIEAL

-155 DRVATAT
+155 DRPATAT
-162 NPMRSGIISA
+162 KPMRSGIISA

-180 LDEHPKGIHDRPTG
+180 LDEHPKGMHDRPTS

-202 QSGIRESQQQRRVS
+202 QAGIRPSQQQRRVS
-216 DYILKTQIGEGQ
+216 DYILKAQIGEGQ
-228 GYQDWEANHV
+228 GYQDWEADHV
-238 SLLMNSVKRVRL
+238 SLLNSVRRVRL

-257 TDAEK
+257 PDIQK
-262 KMVERAALREFQLLE
+262 KIAERAALREFRIVD

-283 ILRAYGYTEHQLG
+283 ILRTYGYTEHQLG
-296 SAIIFDH
+296 SAIIFEH

-310 DLYLL
+310 DLYLI
-315 QHKDFLSV
+315 QHKDVLSV

-346 HRALCPQSIFVVE
+346 HRALCPQSIFVVD

-378 DSSTTGGA
+378 DSSSSGGM
-386 TAIAATSH
+386 TAIGATSH
-394 VEVLVDDASKAYL
+394 GSVLVDDASKAYI
-407 APEALSNIS
+407 APESLSNIS

-441 DGAELSN
+441 NGAELSN

-466 RELQELIQLS
+466 KELQELIQLS

-487 TTEFLERLELVEEEL
+487 TIEFLARLELVEEEL
-502 TAPPSEMF
+502 TNPSEMEVF

-519 GDILAGRFEVL
+519 GDVLAGRFEVL

-565 HGEAEVLKKL
+565 RGEAEVLQKL
-575 HHQAIVEFHETA
+575 HHEAIVEFRGLE

-607 RKGDRKIE
+607 KRGDRKIE
-615 TLGQRLRREGRLHL
+615 TLRQRLRPEGRLHL

-643 CYLEDQKLY
+643 RYLEDQKIY

-670 LLHAVLFDFSL
+670 RLHAVLFDFSL

-768 AFRRNHHNRFD
+768 AFRRNICDRFD

-790 CFEGMEP
+790 CFEGLEP
-797 SGATLSEEDIA
+797 AGATLSEEDVA
-808 NLQEQIAIAT
+808 NLQEKIAIAT
-818 GDTKIAELGLGAR
+818 GDTPIAELGLGAR
-831 AVQALDRNNILTVK
+831 ALQVLDRHNIFVVK
-845 DLMSVQIAWLLR
+845 DLLSVQKAWLIS
-857 LRGVGNKTRR
+857 LRGVGSKTRR
-867 EIADAVKQLRD
+867 EIGDIVEQLRD
-878 RMDIPDL
+878 KEIAEAELNELRSQDVADPSKL
-885 SSSEVGDRLA
+885 S
-895 VPQNVAVPDK
+895 
-905 LGIDLLVQRSI
+905 IDMLVQRI
-916 RANPRANGKGVAKS
+916 TRASGKGAPKAKS
-930 SENTQQILRAFLG
+930 
-943 LLTGIDSHF
+943 
-952 STSFLT
+952 
-958 SAEVAQYLSES
+958 
-969 LETVTE
+969 
-975 AIAKAQSRWTKDS
+975 RWVKDA
-988 AIVKLRSDLVE
+988 AIVKLRGDVAE
-999 ILTAAGM
+999 ILADVGL
-1006 VMSLDELAVALLVAR
+1006 VMSLDEAAAAILVAR
-1021 GSSLD
+1021 GSYYD
-1026 EPQRTNYAIAILR
+1026 EPQRTKNAIAILQI
-1039 VVLEV
+1039 VLEV
-1044 EAEMAKPRFALYQD
+1044 EAVMVKPRFRLYD
-1058 RGSPLIAANQE
+1058 SSENLRSPLIAASQE
-1069 AFGYAIELGQVADR
+1069 AFDYAIALGQVADR
-1083 LAQQDPLLPPSRAA
+1083 LAQQDPLLPPSRAVL
-1097 SQLREIAVP
+1097 QLREIAVP
-1106 VTIDV
+1106 VTIVALSD
-1111 LTEGRL
+1111 GRL

-1124 SCDAAL
+1124 SREAAL

-1151 GAFLGVPTLSIA
+1151 GALLGVPILSIA

-1174 ESANI
+1174 EAANI
-1179 PDRPE
+1179 PDHPE
-1184 LDELLS
+1184 LDELLA
-1190 AAGLDLSWD
+1190 AAGLDLIWD
-1199 GKGANGLGCYMN
+1199 AKGANGWGCYVN
-1211 HLLSPFLDSSSV
+1211 RLLSPFLDSSSV

-1232 TGPMV
+1232 TGTMV
-1237 VGEVDEAAADARL
+1237 IGEVDEAAADARL

-1255 HRGLKQGA
+1255 QRGLKQGA

-1269 ESRYYQQ
+1269 QSRYYQQ
-1276 AISEIANRLPILHLS
+1276 AIAEIANRLPVVHLS

-1303 ADRAKV
+1303 ADSLNV
-1309 DWDLVM
+1309 NWDLVI

-1333 DRALILVNEQLA
+1333 DRALVLVNEQLV

-1367 IEHWRDRVGSEIA
+1367 VEHWRDRVGSEIA
-1380 GLWLLIPSDRP
+1380 GLWVLVPGDRP
-1391 FIGDKAIPLM
+1391 FINGKAIPLM

-1407 AMPKSWLENR
+1407 TMPKSWLENR

>member
-1 MQMTNP
+1 MQMTSS
-7 SNWITV
+7 SNWVTV
-13 TESKF
+13 TESNF
-18 PWEKEALEYIRQH
+18 PWEKEAIEYVRQH
-31 FPAYEPYRAWS
+31 FPTYEPYRAWS

-48 TDGSINE
+48 SDGSINE

-70 IKSRQGRLSGDTGTW
+70 IKSHQGRLSGDTGTW
-85 QWEND
+85 QWENN
-90 GKSRTYDNP
+90 GKSRIYDNP
-99 LILANSKAKKLK
+99 LILANSKAKKLR
-111 SLLASQKAFRSKY
+111 SLLASQKAFRGKY
-124 KLPFIEAL
+124 QLPFIEAL

-155 DRVATAT
+155 DRPATAT
-162 NPMRSGIISA
+162 KPMRSGIISA

-180 LDEHPKGIHDRPTG
+180 LDEHPKGMHDRPTS

-202 QSGIRESQQQRRVS
+202 QAGIRPSQQQRRVS
-216 DYILKTQIGEGQ
+216 DYILKAQIGEGQ
-228 GYQDWEANHV
+228 GYQDWEADHV
-238 SLLMNSVKRVRL
+238 SLLNSVRRVRL

-257 TDAEK
+257 PDIQK
-262 KMVERAALREFQLLE
+262 KIAERAALREFRIVD

-283 ILRAYGYTEHQLG
+283 ILRTYGYTEHQLG
-296 SAIIFDH
+296 SAIIFEH

-310 DLYLL
+310 DLYLI
-315 QHKDFLSV
+315 QHKDVLSV

-346 HRALCPQSIFVVE
+346 HRALCPQSIFVVD

-378 DSSTTGGA
+378 DSSSSGGM
-386 TAIAATSH
+386 TAIGATSH
-394 VEVLVDDASKAYL
+394 GSVLVDDASKAYI
-407 APEALSNIS
+407 APESLSNIS

-441 DGAELSN
+441 NGAELSN

-466 RELQELIQLS
+466 KELQELIQLS

-487 TTEFLERLELVEEEL
+487 TIEFLARLELVEEEL
-502 TAPPSEMF
+502 TNPSEMEVF

-519 GDILAGRFEVL
+519 GDVLAGRFEVL

-565 HGEAEVLKKL
+565 RGEAEVLQKL
-575 HHQAIVEFHETA
+575 HHEAIVEFRGLE

-607 RKGDRKIE
+607 KRGDRKIE
-615 TLGQRLRREGRLHL
+615 TLRQRLRPEGRLHL

-643 CYLEDQKLY
+643 RYLEDQKIY

-670 LLHAVLFDFSL
+670 RLHAVLFDFSL

-768 AFRRNHHNRFD
+768 AFRRNICDRFD

-790 CFEGMEP
+790 CFEGLEP
-797 SGATLSEEDIA
+797 AGATLSEEDVA
-808 NLQEQIAIAT
+808 NLQEKIAIAT
-818 GDTKIAELGLGAR
+818 GDTPIAELGLGAR
-831 AVQALDRNNILTVK
+831 ALQVLDRHNIFVVK
-845 DLMSVQIAWLLR
+845 DLLSVQKAWLIS
-857 LRGVGNKTRR
+857 LRGVGSKTRR
-867 EIADAVKQLRD
+867 EIGDIVEQLRD
-878 RMDIPDL
+878 KEIAEAELNELRSQDVADPSKL
-885 SSSEVGDRLA
+885 S
-895 VPQNVAVPDK
+895 
-905 LGIDLLVQRSI
+905 IDMLVQRI
-916 RANPRANGKGVAKS
+916 TRASGKGAPKAKS
-930 SENTQQILRAFLG
+930 
-943 LLTGIDSHF
+943 
-952 STSFLT
+952 
-958 SAEVAQYLSES
+958 
-969 LETVTE
+969 
-975 AIAKAQSRWTKDS
+975 RWVKDA
-988 AIVKLRSDLVE
+988 AIVKLRGDVAE
-999 ILTAAGM
+999 ILADVGL
-1006 VMSLDELAVALLVAR
+1006 VMSLDEAAAAILVAR
-1021 GSSLD
+1021 GSYYD
-1026 EPQRTNYAIAILR
+1026 EPQRTKNAIAILQI
-1039 VVLEV
+1039 VLEV
-1044 EAEMAKPRFALYQD
+1044 EAVMVKPRFRLYD
-1058 RGSPLIAANQE
+1058 SSENLRSPLIAASQE
-1069 AFGYAIELGQVADR
+1069 AFDYAIALGQVADR
-1083 LAQQDPLLPPSRAA
+1083 LAQQDPLLPPSRAVL
-1097 SQLREIAVP
+1097 QLREIAVP
-1106 VTIDV
+1106 VTIVALSD
-1111 LTEGRL
+1111 GRL

-1124 SCDAAL
+1124 SREAAL

-1151 GAFLGVPTLSIA
+1151 GALLGVPILSIA
-1163 EIRDRIASRYP
+1163 EIRDRIASRYS
-1174 ESANI
+1174 EAANI
-1179 PDRPE
+1179 PDHPE
-1184 LDELLS
+1184 LDELLA
-1190 AAGLDLSWD
+1190 AAGLDLIWD
-1199 GKGANGLGCYMN
+1199 AKGANGWGCYVN
-1211 HLLSPFLDSSSV
+1211 RLLSPFLDSSSV

-1232 TGPMV
+1232 TGTMV
-1237 VGEVDEAAADARL
+1237 IGEVDEAAADARL

-1255 HRGLKQGA
+1255 QRGLKQGA

-1269 ESRYYQQ
+1269 QSRYYQQ
-1276 AISEIANRLPILHLS
+1276 AIAEIANRLSVLHLS

-1303 ADRAKV
+1303 ADSLNV
-1309 DWDLVM
+1309 NWDLVI

-1333 DRALILVNEQLA
+1333 DRALVLVNEQLV

-1367 IEHWRDRVGSEIA
+1367 VEHWRDRVGSEIA
-1380 GLWLLIPSDRP
+1380 GLWVLVPGDRP
-1391 FIGDKAIPLM
+1391 FINGKAIPLM

-1407 AMPKSWLENR
+1407 TMPKSWLENR

>member
-1 MQMTNP
+1 MTSS
-7 SNWITV
+7 SNWVTV
-13 TESKF
+13 TESNF
-18 PWEKEALEYIRQH
+18 PWEKEAIEYVRQH
-31 FPAYEPYRAWS
+31 FPTYEPYRAWS

-48 TDGSINE
+48 SDGSINE

-70 IKSRQGRLSGDTGTW
+70 IKSHQGRLSGDTGTW
-85 QWEND
+85 QWENN
-90 GKSRTYDNP
+90 GKSRIYDNP
-99 LILANSKAKKLK
+99 LILANSKAKKLR
-111 SLLASQKAFRSKY
+111 SLLASQKAFRGKY
-124 KLPFIEAL
+124 QLPFIEAL

-155 DRVATAT
+155 DRPATAT
-162 NPMRSGIISA
+162 KPMRSGIISA

-180 LDEHPKGIHDRPTG
+180 LDEHPKGMHDRPTS

-202 QSGIRESQQQRRVS
+202 QAGIRPSQQQRRVS
-216 DYILKTQIGEGQ
+216 DYILKAQIGEGQ
-228 GYQDWEANHV
+228 GYQDWEADHV
-238 SLLMNSVKRVRL
+238 SLLNSVRRVRL

-257 TDAEK
+257 PDIQK
-262 KMVERAALREFQLLE
+262 KIAERAALREFRIVD

-283 ILRAYGYTEHQLG
+283 ILRTYGYTEHQLG
-296 SAIIFDH
+296 SAIIFEH

-310 DLYLL
+310 DLYLI
-315 QHKDFLSV
+315 QHKDVLSV

-346 HRALCPQSIFVVE
+346 HRALCPQSIFVVD

-378 DSSTTGGA
+378 DSSSSGGM
-386 TAIAATSH
+386 TAIGATSH
-394 VEVLVDDASKAYL
+394 GSVLVDDASKAYI
-407 APEALSNIS
+407 APESLSNIS

-441 DGAELSN
+441 NGAELSN

-466 RELQELIQLS
+466 KELQELIQLS

-487 TTEFLERLELVEEEL
+487 TIEFLARLELVEEEL
-502 TAPPSEMF
+502 TNPSEMEVF

-519 GDILAGRFEVL
+519 GDVLAGRFEVL

-565 HGEAEVLKKL
+565 RGEAEVLQKL
-575 HHQAIVEFHETA
+575 HHEAIVEFRGLE

-607 RKGDRKIE
+607 KRGDRKIE
-615 TLGQRLRREGRLHL
+615 TLRQRLRPEGRLHL

-643 CYLEDQKLY
+643 RYLEDQKIY

-670 LLHAVLFDFSL
+670 RLHAVLFDFSL

-768 AFRRNHHNRFD
+768 AFRRNICDRFD

-790 CFEGMEP
+790 CFEGLEP
-797 SGATLSEEDIA
+797 AGATLSEEDVA
-808 NLQEQIAIAT
+808 NLQEKIAIAT
-818 GDTKIAELGLGAR
+818 GDTPIAELGLGAR
-831 AVQALDRNNILTVK
+831 ALQVLDRHNIFVVK
-845 DLMSVQIAWLLR
+845 DLLSVQKAWLIS
-857 LRGVGNKTRR
+857 LRGVGSKTRR
-867 EIADAVKQLRD
+867 EIGDIVEQLRD
-878 RMDIPDL
+878 KEIAEAELNELRSQDVADPSKL
-885 SSSEVGDRLA
+885 S
-895 VPQNVAVPDK
+895 
-905 LGIDLLVQRSI
+905 IDMLVQRI
-916 RANPRANGKGVAKS
+916 TRASGKGAPKAKS
-930 SENTQQILRAFLG
+930 
-943 LLTGIDSHF
+943 
-952 STSFLT
+952 
-958 SAEVAQYLSES
+958 
-969 LETVTE
+969 
-975 AIAKAQSRWTKDS
+975 RWVKDA
-988 AIVKLRSDLVE
+988 AIVKLRGDVAE
-999 ILTAAGM
+999 ILADVGL
-1006 VMSLDELAVALLVAR
+1006 VMSLDEAAAAILVAR
-1021 GSSLD
+1021 GSYYD
-1026 EPQRTNYAIAILR
+1026 EPQRTKNAIAILQI
-1039 VVLEV
+1039 VLEV
-1044 EAEMAKPRFALYQD
+1044 EAVMVKPRFRLYD
-1058 RGSPLIAANQE
+1058 SSENLRSPLIAASQE
-1069 AFGYAIELGQVADR
+1069 AFDYAIALGQVADR
-1083 LAQQDPLLPPSRAA
+1083 LAQQDPLLPPSRAVL
-1097 SQLREIAVP
+1097 QLREIAVP
-1106 VTIDV
+1106 VTIVALSD
-1111 LTEGRL
+1111 GRL

-1124 SCDAAL
+1124 SREAAL

-1151 GAFLGVPTLSIA
+1151 GALLGVPILSIA
-1163 EIRDRIASRYP
+1163 EIRDRIASRYS
-1174 ESANI
+1174 EAANI
-1179 PDRPE
+1179 PDHPE
-1184 LDELLS
+1184 LDELLA
-1190 AAGLDLSWD
+1190 AAGLDLIWD
-1199 GKGANGLGCYMN
+1199 AKGANGWGCYVN
-1211 HLLSPFLDSSSV
+1211 RLLSPFLDSSSV

-1232 TGPMV
+1232 TGTMV
-1237 VGEVDEAAADARL
+1237 IGEVDEAAADARL

-1255 HRGLKQGA
+1255 QRGLKQGA

-1269 ESRYYQQ
+1269 QSRYYQQ
-1276 AISEIANRLPILHLS
+1276 AIAEIANRLPVVHLS

-1303 ADRAKV
+1303 ADSLNV
-1309 DWDLVM
+1309 NWDLVI

-1333 DRALILVNEQLA
+1333 DRALVLVNEQLV

-1367 IEHWRDRVGSEIA
+1367 VEHWRDRVGSEIA
-1380 GLWLLIPSDRP
+1380 GLWVLVPGDRP
-1391 FIGDKAIPLM
+1391 FINGKAIPLM
-1401 SPSQKT
+1401 SPSQRT
-1407 AMPKSWLENR
+1407 TMPKSWLENR

>member
-1 MQMTNP
+1 MTSS
-7 SNWITV
+7 SNWVTV
-13 TESKF
+13 TESNF
-18 PWEKEALEYIRQH
+18 PWEKEAIEYVRQH
-31 FPAYEPYRAWS
+31 FPTYEPYRAWS

-48 TDGSINE
+48 SDGSINE

-70 IKSRQGRLSGDTGTW
+70 IKSHQGRLSGDTGTW
-85 QWEND
+85 QWENN
-90 GKSRTYDNP
+90 GKSRIYDNP
-99 LILANSKAKKLK
+99 LILANSKAKKLR
-111 SLLASQKAFRSKY
+111 SLLASQKAFRGKY
-124 KLPFIEAL
+124 QLPFIEAL

-155 DRVATAT
+155 DRPATAT
-162 NPMRSGIISA
+162 KPMRSGIISA

-180 LDEHPKGIHDRPTG
+180 LDEHPKGMHDRPTS

-202 QSGIRESQQQRRVS
+202 QAGIRPSQQQRRVS
-216 DYILKTQIGEGQ
+216 DYILKAQIGEGQ
-228 GYQDWEANHV
+228 GYQDWEADHV
-238 SLLMNSVKRVRL
+238 SLLNSVRRVRL

-257 TDAEK
+257 PDIQK
-262 KMVERAALREFQLLE
+262 KIAERAALREFRIVD

-283 ILRAYGYTEHQLG
+283 ILRTYGYTEHQLG
-296 SAIIFDH
+296 SAIIFEH

-310 DLYLL
+310 DLYLI
-315 QHKDFLSV
+315 QHKDVLSV

-346 HRALCPQSIFVVE
+346 HRALCPQSIFVVD

-378 DSSTTGGA
+378 DSSSSGGM
-386 TAIAATSH
+386 TAIGATSH
-394 VEVLVDDASKAYL
+394 GSVLVDDASKAYI
-407 APEALSNIS
+407 APESLSNIS

-441 DGAELSN
+441 NGAELSN

-466 RELQELIQLS
+466 KELQELIQLS

-487 TTEFLERLELVEEEL
+487 TIEFLARLELVEEEL
-502 TAPPSEMF
+502 TNPSEMEVF

-519 GDILAGRFEVL
+519 GDVLAGRFEVL

-565 HGEAEVLKKL
+565 RGEAEVLQKL
-575 HHQAIVEFHETA
+575 HHEAIVEFRGLE

-607 RKGDRKIE
+607 KRGDRKIE
-615 TLGQRLRREGRLHL
+615 TLRQRLRPEGRLHL

-643 CYLEDQKLY
+643 RYLEDQKIY

-670 LLHAVLFDFSL
+670 RLHAVLFDFSL

-768 AFRRNHHNRFD
+768 AFRRNICDRFD

-790 CFEGMEP
+790 CFEGLEP
-797 SGATLSEEDIA
+797 AGATLSEEDVA
-808 NLQEQIAIAT
+808 NLQEKIAIAT
-818 GDTKIAELGLGAR
+818 GDTPIAELGLGAR
-831 AVQALDRNNILTVK
+831 ALQVLDRHNIFVVK
-845 DLMSVQIAWLLR
+845 DLLSVQKAWLIS
-857 LRGVGNKTRR
+857 LRGVGSKTRR
-867 EIADAVKQLRD
+867 EIGDIVEQLRD
-878 RMDIPDL
+878 KEIAEAELNELRSQDVADPSKL
-885 SSSEVGDRLA
+885 S
-895 VPQNVAVPDK
+895 
-905 LGIDLLVQRSI
+905 IDMLVQRI
-916 RANPRANGKGVAKS
+916 TRASGKGAPKAKS
-930 SENTQQILRAFLG
+930 
-943 LLTGIDSHF
+943 
-952 STSFLT
+952 
-958 SAEVAQYLSES
+958 
-969 LETVTE
+969 
-975 AIAKAQSRWTKDS
+975 RWVKDA
-988 AIVKLRSDLVE
+988 AIVKLRGDVAE
-999 ILTAAGM
+999 ILADVGL
-1006 VMSLDELAVALLVAR
+1006 VMSLDEAAAAILVAR
-1021 GSSLD
+1021 GSYYD
-1026 EPQRTNYAIAILR
+1026 EPQRTKNAIAILQI
-1039 VVLEV
+1039 VLEV
-1044 EAEMAKPRFALYQD
+1044 EAVMVKPRFRLYD
-1058 RGSPLIAANQE
+1058 SSENLRSPLIAASQE
-1069 AFGYAIELGQVADR
+1069 AFDYAIALGQVADR
-1083 LAQQDPLLPPSRAA
+1083 LAQQDPLLPPSRAVL
-1097 SQLREIAVP
+1097 QLREIAVP
-1106 VTIDV
+1106 VTIVALSD
-1111 LTEGRL
+1111 GRL

-1124 SCDAAL
+1124 SREAAL

-1151 GAFLGVPTLSIA
+1151 GALLGVPILSIA

-1174 ESANI
+1174 EAANI
-1179 PDRPE
+1179 PDHPE
-1184 LDELLS
+1184 LDELLA
-1190 AAGLDLSWD
+1190 AAGLDLIWD
-1199 GKGANGLGCYMN
+1199 AKGANGWGCYVN
-1211 HLLSPFLDSSSV
+1211 RLLSPFLDSSSV

-1232 TGPMV
+1232 TGTMV
-1237 VGEVDEAAADARL
+1237 IGEVDEAAADARL

-1255 HRGLKQGA
+1255 QRGLKQGA

-1269 ESRYYQQ
+1269 QSRYYQQ
-1276 AISEIANRLPILHLS
+1276 AIAEIANRLPVVHLS
-1291 FEDLLLNALREV
+1291 FEELLLNALREV
-1303 ADRAKV
+1303 ADSLNV
-1309 DWDLVM
+1309 NWDLVI

-1333 DRALILVNEQLA
+1333 DRALVLVNEQLV

-1367 IEHWRDRVGSEIA
+1367 VEHWRDRVGSEIA
-1380 GLWLLIPSDRP
+1380 GLWVLVPGDRP
-1391 FIGDKAIPLM
+1391 FINGKAIPLM
-1401 SPSQKT
+1401 SPSQRT
-1407 AMPKSWLENR
+1407 TMPKSWLENR

>member
-1 MQMTNP
+1 MQMTSS
-7 SNWITV
+7 SNWVTV
-13 TESKF
+13 TESNF
-18 PWEKEALEYIRQH
+18 PWEKEAIEYVRQH
-31 FPAYEPYRAWS
+31 FPTYEPYRAWS

-48 TDGSINE
+48 SDGSINE

-70 IKSRQGRLSGDTGTW
+70 IKSHQGRLSGDTGTW
-85 QWEND
+85 QWENN
-90 GKSRTYDNP
+90 GKSRIYDNP
-99 LILANSKAKKLK
+99 LILANSKAKKLR
-111 SLLASQKAFRSKY
+111 SLLASQKAFRGKY
-124 KLPFIEAL
+124 QLPFIEAL

-155 DRVATAT
+155 DRPATAT
-162 NPMRSGIISA
+162 KPMRSGIISA

-180 LDEHPKGIHDRPTG
+180 LDEHPKGMHDRPTS

-202 QSGIRESQQQRRVS
+202 QAGIRPSQQQRRVS
-216 DYILKTQIGEGQ
+216 DYILKAQIGEGQ
-228 GYQDWEANHV
+228 GYQDWEADHV
-238 SLLMNSVKRVRL
+238 SLLNSVRRVRL

-257 TDAEK
+257 PDIQK
-262 KMVERAALREFQLLE
+262 KIAERAALREFRIVD

-283 ILRAYGYTEHQLG
+283 ILRTYGYTEHQLG
-296 SAIIFDH
+296 SAIIFEH

-310 DLYLL
+310 DLYLI
-315 QHKDFLSV
+315 QHKDVLSV

-346 HRALCPQSIFVVE
+346 HRALCPQSIFVVD

-378 DSSTTGGA
+378 DSSSSGGM
-386 TAIAATSH
+386 TAIGATSH
-394 VEVLVDDASKAYL
+394 GSVLVDDASKAYI
-407 APEALSNIS
+407 APESLSNIS

-441 DGAELSN
+441 NGAELSN

-466 RELQELIQLS
+466 KELQELIQLS

-487 TTEFLERLELVEEEL
+487 TIEFLARLELVEEEL
-502 TAPPSEMF
+502 TNPSEMEVF

-519 GDILAGRFEVL
+519 GDVLAGRFEVL

-565 HGEAEVLKKL
+565 RGEAEVLQKL
-575 HHQAIVEFHETA
+575 HHEAIVEFRGLE

-607 RKGDRKIE
+607 KRGDRKIE
-615 TLGQRLRREGRLHL
+615 TLRQRLRPEGRLHL

-643 CYLEDQKLY
+643 RYLEDQKIY

-670 LLHAVLFDFSL
+670 RLHAVLFDFSL

-768 AFRRNHHNRFD
+768 AFRRNICDRFD

-790 CFEGMEP
+790 CFEGLEP
-797 SGATLSEEDIA
+797 AGATLSEEDVA
-808 NLQEQIAIAT
+808 NLQEKIAIAT
-818 GDTKIAELGLGAR
+818 GDTPIAELGLGAR
-831 AVQALDRNNILTVK
+831 ALQVLDRHNIFVVK
-845 DLMSVQIAWLLR
+845 DLLSVQKAWLIS
-857 LRGVGNKTRR
+857 LRGVGSKTRR
-867 EIADAVKQLRD
+867 EIGDIVEQLRD
-878 RMDIPDL
+878 KEIAEAELNELRSQDVADPSKL
-885 SSSEVGDRLA
+885 S
-895 VPQNVAVPDK
+895 
-905 LGIDLLVQRSI
+905 IDMLVQRI
-916 RANPRANGKGVAKS
+916 TRASGKGAPKAKS
-930 SENTQQILRAFLG
+930 
-943 LLTGIDSHF
+943 
-952 STSFLT
+952 
-958 SAEVAQYLSES
+958 
-969 LETVTE
+969 
-975 AIAKAQSRWTKDS
+975 RWVKDA
-988 AIVKLRSDLVE
+988 AIVKLRGDVAE
-999 ILTAAGM
+999 ILADVGL
-1006 VMSLDELAVALLVAR
+1006 VMSLDEAAAAILVAR
-1021 GSSLD
+1021 GSYYD
-1026 EPQRTNYAIAILR
+1026 EPQRTKNAIAILQI
-1039 VVLEV
+1039 VLEV
-1044 EAEMAKPRFALYQD
+1044 EAVMVKPRFRLYD
-1058 RGSPLIAANQE
+1058 SSENLRSPLIAASQE
-1069 AFGYAIELGQVADR
+1069 AFDYAIALGQVADR
-1083 LAQQDPLLPPSRAA
+1083 LAQQDPLLPPSRAVL
-1097 SQLREIAVP
+1097 QLREIAVP
-1106 VTIDV
+1106 VTIVALSD
-1111 LTEGRL
+1111 GRL

-1124 SCDAAL
+1124 SREAAL

-1151 GAFLGVPTLSIA
+1151 GALLGVPILSIA

-1174 ESANI
+1174 EAANI
-1179 PDRPE
+1179 PDHPE
-1184 LDELLS
+1184 LDELLA
-1190 AAGLDLSWD
+1190 AAGLDLIWD
-1199 GKGANGLGCYMN
+1199 AKGANGWGCYVN
-1211 HLLSPFLDSSSV
+1211 RLLSPFLDSSSV

-1232 TGPMV
+1232 TGTMV
-1237 VGEVDEAAADARL
+1237 IGEVDEAAADARL

-1255 HRGLKQGA
+1255 QRGLKQGA

-1269 ESRYYQQ
+1269 QSRYYQQ
-1276 AISEIANRLPILHLS
+1276 AIAEIANRLPVVHLS

-1309 DWDLVM
+1309 DWDLVL
-1315 ETDARPYEGDWDK
+1315 ETDASPYEGDWDK

-1333 DRALILVNEQLA
+1333 DRALVLVNEQLV

-1367 IEHWRDRVGSEIA
+1367 VEHWRDRVGSEIA
-1380 GLWLLIPSDRP
+1380 GLWVLVPGDRP
-1391 FIGDKAIPLM
+1391 FINGKAIPLM

-1407 AMPKSWLENR
+1407 TMPKSWLENR

>member
-1 MQMTNP
+1 MQMTSS
-7 SNWITV
+7 SNWVTV
-13 TESKF
+13 TESNF
-18 PWEKEALEYIRQH
+18 PWEKEAIEYVRQH
-31 FPAYEPYRAWS
+31 FPTYEPYRAWS

-48 TDGSINE
+48 SDGSINE

-70 IKSRQGRLSGDTGTW
+70 IKSHQGRLSGDTGTW
-85 QWEND
+85 QWENN
-90 GKSRTYDNP
+90 GKSRIYDNP
-99 LILANSKAKKLK
+99 LILANSKAKKLR
-111 SLLASQKAFRSKY
+111 SLLASQKAFRGKY
-124 KLPFIEAL
+124 QLPFIEAL

-155 DRVATAT
+155 DRPATAT
-162 NPMRSGIISA
+162 KPMRSGIISA

-180 LDEHPKGIHDRPTG
+180 LDEHPKGMHDRPTS

-202 QSGIRESQQQRRVS
+202 QAGIRPSQQQRRVS
-216 DYILKTQIGEGQ
+216 DYILKAQIGEGQ
-228 GYQDWEANHV
+228 GYQDWEADHV
-238 SLLMNSVKRVRL
+238 SLLNSVRRVRL

-257 TDAEK
+257 PDIQK
-262 KMVERAALREFQLLE
+262 KIAERAALREFRIVD

-283 ILRAYGYTEHQLG
+283 ILRTYGYTEHQLG
-296 SAIIFDH
+296 SAIIFEH

-310 DLYLL
+310 DLYLI
-315 QHKDFLSV
+315 QHKDVLSV

-346 HRALCPQSIFVVE
+346 HRALCPQSIFVVD

-378 DSSTTGGA
+378 DSSSSGGM
-386 TAIAATSH
+386 TAIGATSH
-394 VEVLVDDASKAYL
+394 GSVLVDDASKAYI
-407 APEALSNIS
+407 APESLSNIS

-441 DGAELSN
+441 NGAELSN

-466 RELQELIQLS
+466 KELQELIQLS

-487 TTEFLERLELVEEEL
+487 TIEFLARLELVEEEL
-502 TAPPSEMF
+502 TNPSEMEVF

-519 GDILAGRFEVL
+519 GDVLAGRFEVL

-565 HGEAEVLKKL
+565 RGEAEVLQKL
-575 HHQAIVEFHETA
+575 HHEAIVEFRGLE

-607 RKGDRKIE
+607 KRGDRKIE
-615 TLGQRLRREGRLHL
+615 TLRQRLRPEGRLHL

-643 CYLEDQKLY
+643 RYLEDQKIY

-670 LLHAVLFDFSL
+670 RLHAVLFDFSL

-768 AFRRNHHNRFD
+768 AFRRNICDRFD

-790 CFEGMEP
+790 CFEGLEP
-797 SGATLSEEDIA
+797 AGATLSEEDVA
-808 NLQEQIAIAT
+808 NLQEKIAIAT
-818 GDTKIAELGLGAR
+818 GDTPIAELGLGAR
-831 AVQALDRNNILTVK
+831 ALQVLDRHNIFVVK
-845 DLMSVQIAWLLR
+845 DLLSVQKAWLIS
-857 LRGVGNKTRR
+857 LRGVGSKTRR
-867 EIADAVKQLRD
+867 EIGDIVEQLRD
-878 RMDIPDL
+878 KEIAEAELNELRSQDVADPSKL
-885 SSSEVGDRLA
+885 S
-895 VPQNVAVPDK
+895 
-905 LGIDLLVQRSI
+905 IDMLVQRI
-916 RANPRANGKGVAKS
+916 TRASGKGAPKAKS
-930 SENTQQILRAFLG
+930 
-943 LLTGIDSHF
+943 
-952 STSFLT
+952 
-958 SAEVAQYLSES
+958 
-969 LETVTE
+969 
-975 AIAKAQSRWTKDS
+975 RWVKDA
-988 AIVKLRSDLVE
+988 AIVKLRGDVAE
-999 ILTAAGM
+999 ILADVGL
-1006 VMSLDELAVALLVAR
+1006 VMSLDEAAAAILVAR
-1021 GSSLD
+1021 GSYYD
-1026 EPQRTNYAIAILR
+1026 EPQRTKNAIAILQI
-1039 VVLEV
+1039 VLEV
-1044 EAEMAKPRFALYQD
+1044 EAVMVKPRFRLYD
-1058 RGSPLIAANQE
+1058 SSENLRSPLIAASQE
-1069 AFGYAIELGQVADR
+1069 AFDYAIALGQVADR
-1083 LAQQDPLLPPSRAA
+1083 LAQQDPLLPPSRAVL
-1097 SQLREIAVP
+1097 QLREIAVP
-1106 VTIDV
+1106 VTIVALSD
-1111 LTEGRL
+1111 GRL

-1124 SCDAAL
+1124 SREAAL

-1151 GAFLGVPTLSIA
+1151 GALLGVPILSIA
-1163 EIRDRIASRYP
+1163 EIRDRIASRYS
-1174 ESANI
+1174 EAANI
-1179 PDRPE
+1179 PDHPE
-1184 LDELLS
+1184 LDELLA
-1190 AAGLDLSWD
+1190 AAGLDLIWD
-1199 GKGANGLGCYMN
+1199 AKGANGWGCYVN
-1211 HLLSPFLDSSSV
+1211 RLLSPFLDSSSV

-1232 TGPMV
+1232 TGTMV
-1237 VGEVDEAAADARL
+1237 IGEVDEAAADARL

-1255 HRGLKQGA
+1255 QRGLKQGA

-1269 ESRYYQQ
+1269 QSRYYQQ
-1276 AISEIANRLPILHLS
+1276 AIAEIANRLPVVHLS

-1303 ADRAKV
+1303 ADSLNV
-1309 DWDLVM
+1309 NWDLVI

-1333 DRALILVNEQLA
+1333 DRALVLVNEQLV

-1367 IEHWRDRVGSEIA
+1367 VEHWRDRVGSEIA
-1380 GLWLLIPSDRP
+1380 GLWVLVPGDRP
-1391 FIGDKAIPLM
+1391 FINGKAIPLM
-1401 SPSQKT
+1401 SPSQRT
-1407 AMPKSWLENR
+1407 TMPKSWLENR

>member
-1 MQMTNP
+1 MQMTSS
-7 SNWITV
+7 SNWVTV
-13 TESKF
+13 TESNF
-18 PWEKEALEYIRQH
+18 PWEKEAIEYVRQH
-31 FPAYEPYRAWS
+31 FPTYEPYRAWS

-48 TDGSINE
+48 SDGSINE

-70 IKSRQGRLSGDTGTW
+70 IKSHQGRLSGDTGTW
-85 QWEND
+85 QWENN
-90 GKSRTYDNP
+90 GKSRIYDNP
-99 LILANSKAKKLK
+99 LILANSKAKKLR
-111 SLLASQKAFRSKY
+111 SLLASQKAFRGKY
-124 KLPFIEAL
+124 QLPFIEAL

-155 DRVATAT
+155 DRPATAT
-162 NPMRSGIISA
+162 KPMRSGIISA

-180 LDEHPKGIHDRPTG
+180 LDEHPKGMHDRPTS

-202 QSGIRESQQQRRVS
+202 QAGIRPSQQQRRVS
-216 DYILKTQIGEGQ
+216 DYILKAQIGEGQ
-228 GYQDWEANHV
+228 GYQDWEADHV
-238 SLLMNSVKRVRL
+238 SLLNSVRRVRL

-257 TDAEK
+257 PDIQK
-262 KMVERAALREFQLLE
+262 KIAERAALREFRIVD

-283 ILRAYGYTEHQLG
+283 ILRTYGYTEHQLG
-296 SAIIFDH
+296 SAIIFEH

-310 DLYLL
+310 DLYLI
-315 QHKDFLSV
+315 QHKDVLSV

-346 HRALCPQSIFVVE
+346 HRALCPQSIFVVD

-378 DSSTTGGA
+378 DSSSSGGM
-386 TAIAATSH
+386 TAIGATSH
-394 VEVLVDDASKAYL
+394 GSVLVDDASKAYI
-407 APEALSNIS
+407 APESLSNIS

-441 DGAELSN
+441 NGAELSN

-466 RELQELIQLS
+466 KELQELIQLS

-487 TTEFLERLELVEEEL
+487 TIEFLARLELVEEEL
-502 TAPPSEMF
+502 TNPSEMEVF

-519 GDILAGRFEVL
+519 GDVLAGRFEVL

-565 HGEAEVLKKL
+565 RGEAEVLQKL
-575 HHQAIVEFHETA
+575 HHEAIVEFRGLE

-607 RKGDRKIE
+607 KRGDRKIE
-615 TLGQRLRREGRLHL
+615 TLRQRLRPEGRLHL

-643 CYLEDQKLY
+643 RYLEDQKIY

-670 LLHAVLFDFSL
+670 RLHAVLFDFSL

-768 AFRRNHHNRFD
+768 AFRRNICDRFD

-790 CFEGMEP
+790 CFEGLEP
-797 SGATLSEEDIA
+797 AGATLSEEDVA
-808 NLQEQIAIAT
+808 NLQEKIAIAT
-818 GDTKIAELGLGAR
+818 GDTPIAELGLGAR
-831 AVQALDRNNILTVK
+831 ALQVLDRHNIFVVK
-845 DLMSVQIAWLLR
+845 DLLSVQKAWLIS
-857 LRGVGNKTRR
+857 LRGVGSKTRR
-867 EIADAVKQLRD
+867 EIGDIVEQLRD
-878 RMDIPDL
+878 KEIAEAELNELRSQDVADPSKL
-885 SSSEVGDRLA
+885 S
-895 VPQNVAVPDK
+895 
-905 LGIDLLVQRSI
+905 IDMLVQRI
-916 RANPRANGKGVAKS
+916 TRASGKGAPKAKS
-930 SENTQQILRAFLG
+930 
-943 LLTGIDSHF
+943 
-952 STSFLT
+952 
-958 SAEVAQYLSES
+958 
-969 LETVTE
+969 
-975 AIAKAQSRWTKDS
+975 RWVKDA
-988 AIVKLRSDLVE
+988 AIVKLRGDVAE
-999 ILTAAGM
+999 ILADVGL
-1006 VMSLDELAVALLVAR
+1006 VMSLDEAAAAILVAR
-1021 GSSLD
+1021 GSYYD
-1026 EPQRTNYAIAILR
+1026 EPQRTKNAIAILQI
-1039 VVLEV
+1039 VLEV
-1044 EAEMAKPRFALYQD
+1044 EAVMVKPRFRLYD
-1058 RGSPLIAANQE
+1058 SSENLRSPLIAASQE
-1069 AFGYAIELGQVADR
+1069 AFDYAIALGQVADR
-1083 LAQQDPLLPPSRAA
+1083 LAQQDPLLPPSRAVL
-1097 SQLREIAVP
+1097 QLREIAVP
-1106 VTIDV
+1106 ATIVALSD
-1111 LTEGRL
+1111 GRL

-1124 SCDAAL
+1124 SREAAL

-1151 GAFLGVPTLSIA
+1151 GALLGVPILSIA

-1174 ESANI
+1174 EAANI
-1179 PDRPE
+1179 PDHPE
-1184 LDELLS
+1184 LDELLA
-1190 AAGLDLSWD
+1190 AAGLDLIWD
-1199 GKGANGLGCYMN
+1199 AKGANGWGCYVN
-1211 HLLSPFLDSSSV
+1211 RLLSPFLDSSSV

-1232 TGPMV
+1232 TGTMV
-1237 VGEVDEAAADARL
+1237 IGEVDEAAADARL

-1255 HRGLKQGA
+1255 QRGLKQGA

-1269 ESRYYQQ
+1269 QSRYYQQ
-1276 AISEIANRLPILHLS
+1276 AIAEIANRLPVLHLS

-1303 ADRAKV
+1303 ADSLNV
-1309 DWDLVM
+1309 NWDLVI

-1333 DRALILVNEQLA
+1333 DRALVLVNEQLV

-1367 IEHWRDRVGSEIA
+1367 VEHWRDRVGSEIA
-1380 GLWLLIPSDRP
+1380 GLWVLVPGDRP
-1391 FIGDKAIPLM
+1391 FINGKAIPLM

-1407 AMPKSWLENR
+1407 TMPKSWLENR

>member
-1 MQMTNP
+1 MQMTSS
-7 SNWITV
+7 SNWVTV
-13 TESKF
+13 TESNF
-18 PWEKEALEYIRQH
+18 PWEKEAIEYVRQH
-31 FPAYEPYRAWS
+31 FPTYEPYRAWS

-48 TDGSINE
+48 SDGSINE

-70 IKSRQGRLSGDTGTW
+70 IKSHQGRLSGDTGTW
-85 QWEND
+85 QWENN
-90 GKSRTYDNP
+90 GKSRIYDNP
-99 LILANSKAKKLK
+99 LILANSKAKKLR
-111 SLLASQKAFRSKY
+111 SLLASQKAFRGKY
-124 KLPFIEAL
+124 QLPFIEAL

-155 DRVATAT
+155 DRPATAT
-162 NPMRSGIISA
+162 KPMRSGIISA

-180 LDEHPKGIHDRPTG
+180 LDEHPKGMHDRPTS

-202 QSGIRESQQQRRVS
+202 QAGIRPSQQQRRVS
-216 DYILKTQIGEGQ
+216 DYILKAQIGEGQ
-228 GYQDWEANHV
+228 GYQDWEADHV
-238 SLLMNSVKRVRL
+238 SLLNSVRRVRL

-257 TDAEK
+257 PDIQK
-262 KMVERAALREFQLLE
+262 KIAERAALREFRIVD

-283 ILRAYGYTEHQLG
+283 ILRTYGYTEHQLG
-296 SAIIFDH
+296 SAIIFEH

-310 DLYLL
+310 DLYLI
-315 QHKDFLSV
+315 QHKDVLSV

-346 HRALCPQSIFVVE
+346 HRALCPQSIFVVD

-378 DSSTTGGA
+378 DSSSSGGM
-386 TAIAATSH
+386 TAIGATSH
-394 VEVLVDDASKAYL
+394 GSVLVDDASKAYI
-407 APEALSNIS
+407 APESLSNIS

-441 DGAELSN
+441 NGAELSN

-466 RELQELIQLS
+466 KELQELIQLS

-487 TTEFLERLELVEEEL
+487 TIEFLARLELVEEEL
-502 TAPPSEMF
+502 TNPSEMEVF

-519 GDILAGRFEVL
+519 GDVLAGRFEVL

-565 HGEAEVLKKL
+565 RGEAEVLQKL
-575 HHQAIVEFHETA
+575 HHEAIVEFRGLE

-607 RKGDRKIE
+607 KRGDRKIE
-615 TLGQRLRREGRLHL
+615 TLRQRLRPEGRLHL

-643 CYLEDQKLY
+643 RYLEDQKIY

-670 LLHAVLFDFSL
+670 RLHAVLFDFSL

-768 AFRRNHHNRFD
+768 AFRRNICDRFD

-790 CFEGMEP
+790 CFEGLEP
-797 SGATLSEEDIA
+797 AGATLSEEDVA
-808 NLQEQIAIAT
+808 NLQEKIAIAT
-818 GDTKIAELGLGAR
+818 GDTPIAELGLGAR
-831 AVQALDRNNILTVK
+831 ALQVLDRHNIFVVK
-845 DLMSVQIAWLLR
+845 DLLSVQKAWLIS
-857 LRGVGNKTRR
+857 LRGVGSKTRR
-867 EIADAVKQLRD
+867 EIGDIVEQLRD
-878 RMDIPDL
+878 KEIAEAELNELRSQDVADPSKL
-885 SSSEVGDRLA
+885 S
-895 VPQNVAVPDK
+895 
-905 LGIDLLVQRSI
+905 IDMLVQRI
-916 RANPRANGKGVAKS
+916 TRASGKGAPKAKS
-930 SENTQQILRAFLG
+930 
-943 LLTGIDSHF
+943 
-952 STSFLT
+952 
-958 SAEVAQYLSES
+958 
-969 LETVTE
+969 
-975 AIAKAQSRWTKDS
+975 RWVKDA
-988 AIVKLRSDLVE
+988 AIVKLRGDVAE
-999 ILTAAGM
+999 ILADVGL
-1006 VMSLDELAVALLVAR
+1006 VMSLDEAAAAILVAR
-1021 GSSLD
+1021 GSYYD
-1026 EPQRTNYAIAILR
+1026 EPQRTKNAIAILQI
-1039 VVLEV
+1039 VLEV
-1044 EAEMAKPRFALYQD
+1044 EAVMVKPRFRLYD
-1058 RGSPLIAANQE
+1058 SSENLRSPLIAASQE
-1069 AFGYAIELGQVADR
+1069 AFDYAIALGQVADR
-1083 LAQQDPLLPPSRAA
+1083 LAQQDPLLPPSRAVL
-1097 SQLREIAVP
+1097 QLREIAVP
-1106 VTIDV
+1106 VTIVALSD
-1111 LTEGRL
+1111 GRL

-1124 SCDAAL
+1124 SREAAL

-1151 GAFLGVPTLSIA
+1151 GALLGVPILSIA

-1174 ESANI
+1174 EAANI
-1179 PDRPE
+1179 PDHPE
-1184 LDELLS
+1184 LDELLA
-1190 AAGLDLSWD
+1190 AAGLDLIWD
-1199 GKGANGLGCYMN
+1199 AKGANGWGCYVN
-1211 HLLSPFLDSSSV
+1211 RLLSPFLDSSSV

-1232 TGPMV
+1232 TGTMV
-1237 VGEVDEAAADARL
+1237 IGEVDEAAADARL

-1255 HRGLKQGA
+1255 QRGLKQGA

-1269 ESRYYQQ
+1269 QSRYYQQ
-1276 AISEIANRLPILHLS
+1276 AIAEIANRLSVLHLS

-1303 ADRAKV
+1303 ADSLNV
-1309 DWDLVM
+1309 NWDLVI

-1333 DRALILVNEQLA
+1333 DRALVLVNEQLV

-1367 IEHWRDRVGSEIA
+1367 VEHWRDRVGSEIA
-1380 GLWLLIPSDRP
+1380 GLWVLVPGDRP
-1391 FIGDKAIPLM
+1391 FINGKAIPLM
-1401 SPSQKT
+1401 SPSQRT
-1407 AMPKSWLENR
+1407 TMPKSWLENR

>member
-1 MQMTNP
+1 MQMTSS
-7 SNWITV
+7 SNWVTV
-13 TESKF
+13 TESNF
-18 PWEKEALEYIRQH
+18 PWEKEAIEYVRQH
-31 FPAYEPYRAWS
+31 FPTYEPYRAWS

-48 TDGSINE
+48 SDGSINE

-70 IKSRQGRLSGDTGTW
+70 IKSHQGRLSGDTGTW
-85 QWEND
+85 QWENN
-90 GKSRTYDNP
+90 GKSRIYDNP
-99 LILANSKAKKLK
+99 LILANSKAKKLR
-111 SLLASQKAFRSKY
+111 SLLASQKAFRGKY
-124 KLPFIEAL
+124 QLPFIEAL

-155 DRVATAT
+155 DRPATAT
-162 NPMRSGIISA
+162 KPMRSGIISA

-180 LDEHPKGIHDRPTG
+180 LDEHPKGMHDRPTS

-202 QSGIRESQQQRRVS
+202 QAGIRPSQQQRRVS
-216 DYILKTQIGEGQ
+216 DYILKAQIGEGQ
-228 GYQDWEANHV
+228 GYQDWEADHV
-238 SLLMNSVKRVRL
+238 SLLNSVRRVRL

-257 TDAEK
+257 PDIQK
-262 KMVERAALREFQLLE
+262 KIAERAALREFRIVD

-283 ILRAYGYTEHQLG
+283 ILRTYGYTEHQLG
-296 SAIIFDH
+296 SAIIFEH

-310 DLYLL
+310 DLYLI
-315 QHKDFLSV
+315 QHKDVLSV

-346 HRALCPQSIFVVE
+346 HRALCPQSIFVVD

-378 DSSTTGGA
+378 DSSSSGGM
-386 TAIAATSH
+386 TAIGATSH
-394 VEVLVDDASKAYL
+394 GSVLVDDASKAYI
-407 APEALSNIS
+407 APESLSNIS

-441 DGAELSN
+441 NGAELSN

-466 RELQELIQLS
+466 KELQELIQLS

-487 TTEFLERLELVEEEL
+487 TIEFLARLELVEEEL
-502 TAPPSEMF
+502 TNPSEMEVF

-519 GDILAGRFEVL
+519 GDVLAGRFEVL

-565 HGEAEVLKKL
+565 RGEAEVLQKL
-575 HHQAIVEFHETA
+575 HHEAIVEFRGLE

-607 RKGDRKIE
+607 KRGDRKIE
-615 TLGQRLRREGRLHL
+615 TLRQRLRPEGRLHL

-643 CYLEDQKLY
+643 RYLEDQKIY

-670 LLHAVLFDFSL
+670 RLHAVLFDFSL

-768 AFRRNHHNRFD
+768 AFRRNICDRFD

-790 CFEGMEP
+790 CFEGLEP
-797 SGATLSEEDIA
+797 AGATLSEEDVA
-808 NLQEQIAIAT
+808 NLQEKIAIAT
-818 GDTKIAELGLGAR
+818 GDTPIAELGLGAR
-831 AVQALDRNNILTVK
+831 ALQVLDRHNIFVVK
-845 DLMSVQIAWLLR
+845 DLLSVQKAWLIS
-857 LRGVGNKTRR
+857 LRGVGSKTRR
-867 EIADAVKQLRD
+867 EIGDIVEQLRD
-878 RMDIPDL
+878 KEIAAD
-885 SSSEVGDRLA
+885 VGL
-895 VPQNVAVPDK
+895 
-905 LGIDLLVQRSI
+905 
-916 RANPRANGKGVAKS
+916 
-930 SENTQQILRAFLG
+930 
-943 LLTGIDSHF
+943 
-952 STSFLT
+952 
-958 SAEVAQYLSES
+958 
-969 LETVTE
+969 
-975 AIAKAQSRWTKDS
+975 
-988 AIVKLRSDLVE
+988 
-999 ILTAAGM
+999 
-1006 VMSLDELAVALLVAR
+1006 VMSLDEAAAAILVAR
-1021 GSSLD
+1021 GSYYD
-1026 EPQRTNYAIAILR
+1026 EPQRTKNAIAILQI
-1039 VVLEV
+1039 VLEV
-1044 EAEMAKPRFALYQD
+1044 EAVMVKPRFRLYD
-1058 RGSPLIAANQE
+1058 SSENLRSPLIAASQE
-1069 AFGYAIELGQVADR
+1069 AFDYAIALGQVADR
-1083 LAQQDPLLPPSRAA
+1083 LAQQDPLLPPSRAVL
-1097 SQLREIAVP
+1097 QLREIAVP
-1106 VTIDV
+1106 ATIVALSD
-1111 LTEGRL
+1111 GRL

-1124 SCDAAL
+1124 SREAAL

-1151 GAFLGVPTLSIA
+1151 GALLGVPILSIA

-1174 ESANI
+1174 EAANI
-1179 PDRPE
+1179 PDHPE
-1184 LDELLS
+1184 LDELLA
-1190 AAGLDLSWD
+1190 AAGLDLIWD
-1199 GKGANGLGCYMN
+1199 AKGANGWGCYVN
-1211 HLLSPFLDSSSV
+1211 RLLSPFLDSSSV

-1232 TGPMV
+1232 TGTMV
-1237 VGEVDEAAADARL
+1237 IGEVDEAAADARL

-1255 HRGLKQGA
+1255 QRGLKQGA

-1269 ESRYYQQ
+1269 QSRYYQQ
-1276 AISEIANRLPILHLS
+1276 AIAEIANRLPVVHLS

-1303 ADRAKV
+1303 ADSLNV
-1309 DWDLVM
+1309 NWDLVL

-1333 DRALILVNEQLA
+1333 DRALVLVNEQLV

-1367 IEHWRDRVGSEIA
+1367 VEHWRDRVGSEIA
-1380 GLWLLIPSDRP
+1380 GLWVLVPGDRP
-1391 FIGDKAIPLM
+1391 FINGKAIPLM

-1407 AMPKSWLENR
+1407 TMPKSWLENR

>member
-1 MQMTNP
+1 MQMTSS
-7 SNWITV
+7 SNWVTV
-13 TESKF
+13 TESNF
-18 PWEKEALEYIRQH
+18 PWEKEAIEYVRQH
-31 FPAYEPYRAWS
+31 FPTYEPYRAWS

-48 TDGSINE
+48 SDGSINE

-70 IKSRQGRLSGDTGTW
+70 IKSHQGRLSGDTGTW
-85 QWEND
+85 QWENN
-90 GKSRTYDNP
+90 GKSRIYDNP
-99 LILANSKAKKLK
+99 LILANSKAKKLR
-111 SLLASQKAFRSKY
+111 SLLASQKAFRGKY
-124 KLPFIEAL
+124 QLPFIEAL

-155 DRVATAT
+155 DRPATAT
-162 NPMRSGIISA
+162 KPMRSGIISA

-180 LDEHPKGIHDRPTG
+180 LDEHPKGMHDRPTS

-202 QSGIRESQQQRRVS
+202 QAGIRPSQQQRRVS
-216 DYILKTQIGEGQ
+216 DYILKAQIGEGQ
-228 GYQDWEANHV
+228 GYQDWEADHV
-238 SLLMNSVKRVRL
+238 SLLNSVRRVRL

-257 TDAEK
+257 PDIQK
-262 KMVERAALREFQLLE
+262 KIAERAALREFRIVD

-283 ILRAYGYTEHQLG
+283 ILRTYGYTEHQLG
-296 SAIIFDH
+296 SAIIFEH

-310 DLYLL
+310 DLYLI
-315 QHKDFLSV
+315 QHKDVLSV

-346 HRALCPQSIFVVE
+346 HRALCPQSIFVVD

-378 DSSTTGGA
+378 DSSSSGGM
-386 TAIAATSH
+386 TAIGATSH
-394 VEVLVDDASKAYL
+394 GSVLVDDASKAYI
-407 APEALSNIS
+407 APESLSNIS

-441 DGAELSN
+441 NGAELSN

-466 RELQELIQLS
+466 KELQELIQLS

-487 TTEFLERLELVEEEL
+487 TIEFLARLELVEEEL
-502 TAPPSEMF
+502 TNPSEMEVF

-519 GDILAGRFEVL
+519 GDVLAGRFEVL

-565 HGEAEVLKKL
+565 RGEAEVLQKL
-575 HHQAIVEFHETA
+575 HHEAIVEFRGLE

-607 RKGDRKIE
+607 KRGDRKIE
-615 TLGQRLRREGRLHL
+615 TLRQRLRPEGRLHL

-643 CYLEDQKLY
+643 RYLEDQKIY

-670 LLHAVLFDFSL
+670 RLHAVLFDFSL

-768 AFRRNHHNRFD
+768 AFRRNICDRFD

-790 CFEGMEP
+790 CFEGLEP
-797 SGATLSEEDIA
+797 AGATLSEEDVA
-808 NLQEQIAIAT
+808 NLQEKIAIAT
-818 GDTKIAELGLGAR
+818 GDTPIAELGLGAR
-831 AVQALDRNNILTVK
+831 ALQVLDRHNIFVVK
-845 DLMSVQIAWLLR
+845 DLLSVQKAWLIS
-857 LRGVGNKTRR
+857 LRGVGSKTRR
-867 EIADAVKQLRD
+867 EIGDIVEQLRD
-878 RMDIPDL
+878 KEIAEAELNELRSQDVADPSKL
-885 SSSEVGDRLA
+885 S
-895 VPQNVAVPDK
+895 
-905 LGIDLLVQRSI
+905 IDMLVQRI
-916 RANPRANGKGVAKS
+916 TRASGKGAPKAKS
-930 SENTQQILRAFLG
+930 
-943 LLTGIDSHF
+943 
-952 STSFLT
+952 
-958 SAEVAQYLSES
+958 
-969 LETVTE
+969 
-975 AIAKAQSRWTKDS
+975 RWVKDA
-988 AIVKLRSDLVE
+988 AIVKLRGDVAE
-999 ILTAAGM
+999 ILADVGL
-1006 VMSLDELAVALLVAR
+1006 VMSLDEAAAAILVAR
-1021 GSSLD
+1021 GSYYD
-1026 EPQRTNYAIAILR
+1026 EPQRTKNAIAILQI
-1039 VVLEV
+1039 VLEV
-1044 EAEMAKPRFALYQD
+1044 EAVMVKPRFRLYD
-1058 RGSPLIAANQE
+1058 SSENLRSPLIAASQE
-1069 AFGYAIELGQVADR
+1069 AFDYAIALGQVADR
-1083 LAQQDPLLPPSRAA
+1083 LAQQDPLLPPSRAVL
-1097 SQLREIAVP
+1097 QLREIAVP
-1106 VTIDV
+1106 ATIVALSD
-1111 LTEGRL
+1111 GRL

-1124 SCDAAL
+1124 SREAAL

-1151 GAFLGVPTLSIA
+1151 GALLGVPILSIA
-1163 EIRDRIASRYP
+1163 EIRDRIASRYS
-1174 ESANI
+1174 EAANI
-1179 PDRPE
+1179 PDHPE
-1184 LDELLS
+1184 LDELLA
-1190 AAGLDLSWD
+1190 AAGLDLIWD
-1199 GKGANGLGCYMN
+1199 AKGANGWGCYVN
-1211 HLLSPFLDSSSV
+1211 RLLSPFLDSSSV

-1232 TGPMV
+1232 TGTMV
-1237 VGEVDEAAADARL
+1237 IGEVDEAAADARL

-1255 HRGLKQGA
+1255 QRGLKQGA

-1269 ESRYYQQ
+1269 QSRYYQQ
-1276 AISEIANRLPILHLS
+1276 AIAEIANRLSVLHLS

-1303 ADRAKV
+1303 ADSLNV
-1309 DWDLVM
+1309 NWDLVI

-1333 DRALILVNEQLA
+1333 DRALVLVNEQLV

-1367 IEHWRDRVGSEIA
+1367 VEHWRDRVGSEIA
-1380 GLWLLIPSDRP
+1380 GLWVLVPGDRP
-1391 FIGDKAIPLM
+1391 FINGKAIPLM
-1401 SPSQKT
+1401 SPSQRT
-1407 AMPKSWLENR
+1407 TMPKSWLENR

>member
-1 MQMTNP
+1 MQMTSS
-7 SNWITV
+7 SNWVTV
-13 TESKF
+13 TESNF
-18 PWEKEALEYIRQH
+18 PWEKEAIEYVRQH
-31 FPAYEPYRAWS
+31 FPTYEPYRAWS

-48 TDGSINE
+48 SDGSINE

-70 IKSRQGRLSGDTGTW
+70 IKSHQGRLSGDTGTW
-85 QWEND
+85 QWENN
-90 GKSRTYDNP
+90 GKSRIYDNP
-99 LILANSKAKKLK
+99 LILANSKAKKLR
-111 SLLASQKAFRSKY
+111 SLLASQKAFRGKY
-124 KLPFIEAL
+124 QLPFIEAL

-155 DRVATAT
+155 DRPATAT
-162 NPMRSGIISA
+162 KPMRSGIISA

-180 LDEHPKGIHDRPTG
+180 LDEHPKGMHDRPTS

-202 QSGIRESQQQRRVS
+202 QAGIRPSQQQRRVS
-216 DYILKTQIGEGQ
+216 DYILKAQIGEGQ
-228 GYQDWEANHV
+228 GYQDWEADHV
-238 SLLMNSVKRVRL
+238 SLLNSVRRVRL

-257 TDAEK
+257 PDIQK
-262 KMVERAALREFQLLE
+262 KIAERAALREFRIVD

-283 ILRAYGYTEHQLG
+283 ILRTYGYTEHQLG
-296 SAIIFDH
+296 SAIIFEH

-310 DLYLL
+310 DLYLI
-315 QHKDFLSV
+315 QHKDVLSV

-346 HRALCPQSIFVVE
+346 HRALCPQSIFVVD

-378 DSSTTGGA
+378 DSSSSGGM
-386 TAIAATSH
+386 TAIGATSH
-394 VEVLVDDASKAYL
+394 GSVLVDDASKAYI
-407 APEALSNIS
+407 APESLSNIS

-441 DGAELSN
+441 NGAELSN

-466 RELQELIQLS
+466 KELQELIQLS

-487 TTEFLERLELVEEEL
+487 TIEFLARLELVEEEL
-502 TAPPSEMF
+502 TNPSEMEVF

-519 GDILAGRFEVL
+519 GDVLAGRFEVL

-565 HGEAEVLKKL
+565 RGEAEVLQKL
-575 HHQAIVEFHETA
+575 HHEAIVEFRGLE

-607 RKGDRKIE
+607 KRGDRKIE
-615 TLGQRLRREGRLHL
+615 TLRQRLRPEGRLHL

-643 CYLEDQKLY
+643 RYLEDQKIY

-670 LLHAVLFDFSL
+670 RLHAVLFDFSL

-768 AFRRNHHNRFD
+768 AFRRNICDRFD

-790 CFEGMEP
+790 CFEGLEP
-797 SGATLSEEDIA
+797 AGATLSEEDVA
-808 NLQEQIAIAT
+808 NLQEKIAIAT
-818 GDTKIAELGLGAR
+818 GDTPIAELGLGAR
-831 AVQALDRNNILTVK
+831 ALQVLDRHNIFVVK
-845 DLMSVQIAWLLR
+845 DLLSVQKAWLIS
-857 LRGVGNKTRR
+857 LRGVGSKTRR
-867 EIADAVKQLRD
+867 EIGDIVEQLRD
-878 RMDIPDL
+878 KEIAEAELNELRSQDVADPSKL
-885 SSSEVGDRLA
+885 S
-895 VPQNVAVPDK
+895 
-905 LGIDLLVQRSI
+905 IDMLVQRI
-916 RANPRANGKGVAKS
+916 TRASGKGAPKAKS
-930 SENTQQILRAFLG
+930 
-943 LLTGIDSHF
+943 
-952 STSFLT
+952 
-958 SAEVAQYLSES
+958 
-969 LETVTE
+969 
-975 AIAKAQSRWTKDS
+975 RWVKDA
-988 AIVKLRSDLVE
+988 AIVKLRGDVAE
-999 ILTAAGM
+999 ILADVGL
-1006 VMSLDELAVALLVAR
+1006 VMSLDEAAAAILVAR
-1021 GSSLD
+1021 GSYYD
-1026 EPQRTNYAIAILR
+1026 EPQRTKNAIAILQI
-1039 VVLEV
+1039 VLEV
-1044 EAEMAKPRFALYQD
+1044 EAVMVKPRFRLYD
-1058 RGSPLIAANQE
+1058 SSENLRSPLIAASQE
-1069 AFGYAIELGQVADR
+1069 AFDYAIALGQVADR
-1083 LAQQDPLLPPSRAA
+1083 LAQQDPLLPPSRAVL
-1097 SQLREIAVP
+1097 QLREIAVP
-1106 VTIDV
+1106 VTIVALSD
-1111 LTEGRL
+1111 GRL

-1124 SCDAAL
+1124 SREAAL

-1151 GAFLGVPTLSIA
+1151 GALLGVPILSIA

-1174 ESANI
+1174 EAANI
-1179 PDRPE
+1179 PDHPE
-1184 LDELLS
+1184 LDELLA
-1190 AAGLDLSWD
+1190 AAGLDLIWD
-1199 GKGANGLGCYMN
+1199 AKGANGWGCYVN
-1211 HLLSPFLDSSSV
+1211 RLLSPFLDSSSV

-1232 TGPMV
+1232 TGTMV
-1237 VGEVDEAAADARL
+1237 IGEVDEAAADARL

-1255 HRGLKQGA
+1255 QRGLKQGA

-1269 ESRYYQQ
+1269 QSRYYQQ
-1276 AISEIANRLPILHLS
+1276 AIAEIANRLSVLHLS

-1303 ADRAKV
+1303 ADSLNV
-1309 DWDLVM
+1309 NWDLVI

-1333 DRALILVNEQLA
+1333 DRALVLVNEQLV

-1367 IEHWRDRVGSEIA
+1367 VEHWRDRVGSEIA
-1380 GLWLLIPSDRP
+1380 GLWVLVPGDRP
-1391 FIGDKAIPLM
+1391 FINGKAIPLM

-1407 AMPKSWLENR
+1407 TMPKSWLENR

>member
-1 MQMTNP
+1 MQMTSS
-7 SNWITV
+7 SNWVTV
-13 TESKF
+13 TESNF
-18 PWEKEALEYIRQH
+18 PWEKEAIEYVRQH
-31 FPAYEPYRAWS
+31 FPTYEPYRAWS

-48 TDGSINE
+48 SDGSINE

-70 IKSRQGRLSGDTGTW
+70 IKSHQGRLSGDTGTW
-85 QWEND
+85 QWENN
-90 GKSRTYDNP
+90 GKSRIYDNP
-99 LILANSKAKKLK
+99 LILANSKAKKLR
-111 SLLASQKAFRSKY
+111 SLLASQKAFRGKY
-124 KLPFIEAL
+124 QLPFIEAL

-155 DRVATAT
+155 DRPATAT
-162 NPMRSGIISA
+162 KPMRSGIISA

-180 LDEHPKGIHDRPTG
+180 LDEHPKGMHDRPTS

-202 QSGIRESQQQRRVS
+202 QAGIRPSQQQRRVS
-216 DYILKTQIGEGQ
+216 DYILKAQIGEGQ
-228 GYQDWEANHV
+228 GYQDWEADHV
-238 SLLMNSVKRVRL
+238 SLLNSVRRVRL

-257 TDAEK
+257 PDIQK
-262 KMVERAALREFQLLE
+262 KIAERAALREFRIVD

-283 ILRAYGYTEHQLG
+283 ILRTYGYTEHQLG
-296 SAIIFDH
+296 SAIIFEH

-310 DLYLL
+310 DLYLI
-315 QHKDFLSV
+315 QHKDVLSV

-346 HRALCPQSIFVVE
+346 HRALCPQSIFVVD

-378 DSSTTGGA
+378 DSSSSGGM
-386 TAIAATSH
+386 TAIGATSH
-394 VEVLVDDASKAYL
+394 GSVLVDDASKAYI
-407 APEALSNIS
+407 APESLSNIS

-441 DGAELSN
+441 NGAELSN

-466 RELQELIQLS
+466 KELQELIQLS

-487 TTEFLERLELVEEEL
+487 TIEFLARLELVEEEL
-502 TAPPSEMF
+502 TNPSEMEVF

-519 GDILAGRFEVL
+519 GDVLAGRFEVL

-565 HGEAEVLKKL
+565 RGEAEVLQKL
-575 HHQAIVEFHETA
+575 HHEAIVEFRGLE

-607 RKGDRKIE
+607 KRGDRKIE
-615 TLGQRLRREGRLHL
+615 TLRQRLRPEGRLHL

-643 CYLEDQKLY
+643 RYLEDQKIY

-670 LLHAVLFDFSL
+670 RLHAVLFDFSL

-768 AFRRNHHNRFD
+768 AFRRNICDRFD

-790 CFEGMEP
+790 CFEGLEP
-797 SGATLSEEDIA
+797 AGATLSEEDVA
-808 NLQEQIAIAT
+808 NLQEKIAIAT
-818 GDTKIAELGLGAR
+818 GDTPIAELGLGAR
-831 AVQALDRNNILTVK
+831 ALQVLDRHNIFVVK
-845 DLMSVQIAWLLR
+845 DLLSVQKAWLIS
-857 LRGVGNKTRR
+857 LRGVGSKTRR
-867 EIADAVKQLRD
+867 EIGDIVEQLRD
-878 RMDIPDL
+878 KEIAEAELNELRSQDVADPSKL
-885 SSSEVGDRLA
+885 S
-895 VPQNVAVPDK
+895 
-905 LGIDLLVQRSI
+905 IDMLVQRI
-916 RANPRANGKGVAKS
+916 TRASGKGAPKAKS
-930 SENTQQILRAFLG
+930 
-943 LLTGIDSHF
+943 
-952 STSFLT
+952 
-958 SAEVAQYLSES
+958 
-969 LETVTE
+969 
-975 AIAKAQSRWTKDS
+975 RWVKDA
-988 AIVKLRSDLVE
+988 AIVKLRGDVAE
-999 ILTAAGM
+999 ILADVGL
-1006 VMSLDELAVALLVAR
+1006 VMSLDEAAAAILVAR
-1021 GSSLD
+1021 GSYYD
-1026 EPQRTNYAIAILR
+1026 EPQRTKNAIAILQI
-1039 VVLEV
+1039 VLEV
-1044 EAEMAKPRFALYQD
+1044 EAVMVKPRFRLYD
-1058 RGSPLIAANQE
+1058 SSENLRSPLIAASQE
-1069 AFGYAIELGQVADR
+1069 AFDYAIALGQVADR
-1083 LAQQDPLLPPSRAA
+1083 LAQQDPLLPPSRAVL
-1097 SQLREIAVP
+1097 QLREIAVP
-1106 VTIDV
+1106 VTIVALSD
-1111 LTEGRL
+1111 GRL

-1124 SCDAAL
+1124 SREAAL

-1151 GAFLGVPTLSIA
+1151 GALLGVPILSIA

-1174 ESANI
+1174 EAANI
-1179 PDRPE
+1179 PDHPE
-1184 LDELLS
+1184 LDELLA
-1190 AAGLDLSWD
+1190 AAGLDLIWD
-1199 GKGANGLGCYMN
+1199 AKGANGWGCYVN
-1211 HLLSPFLDSSSV
+1211 RLLSPFLDSSSV

-1232 TGPMV
+1232 TGTMV
-1237 VGEVDEAAADARL
+1237 IGEVDEAAADARL

-1255 HRGLKQGA
+1255 QRGLKQGA

-1269 ESRYYQQ
+1269 QSRYYQQ
-1276 AISEIANRLPILHLS
+1276 AIAEIANRLPVVHLS

-1303 ADRAKV
+1303 ADSLNV
-1309 DWDLVM
+1309 NWDLVI

-1333 DRALILVNEQLA
+1333 DRALVLVNEQLV

-1367 IEHWRDRVGSEIA
+1367 VEHWRDRVGSEIA
-1380 GLWLLIPSDRP
+1380 GLWVLVPGDRP
-1391 FIGDKAIPLM
+1391 FINGKAIPLM

-1407 AMPKSWLENR
+1407 TMPKSWLENR
-1417 HRAVN
+1417 HRKSHH

>member
-1 MQMTNP
+1 MTSS
-7 SNWITV
+7 SNWVTV
-13 TESKF
+13 TESNF
-18 PWEKEALEYIRQH
+18 PWEKEAIEYVRQH
-31 FPAYEPYRAWS
+31 FPTYEPYRAWS

-48 TDGSINE
+48 SDGSINE

-70 IKSRQGRLSGDTGTW
+70 IKSHQGRLSGDTGTW
-85 QWEND
+85 QWENN
-90 GKSRTYDNP
+90 GKSRIYDNP
-99 LILANSKAKKLK
+99 LILANSKAKKLR
-111 SLLASQKAFRSKY
+111 SLLASQKAFRGKY
-124 KLPFIEAL
+124 QLPFIEAL

-155 DRVATAT
+155 DRPATAT
-162 NPMRSGIISA
+162 KPMRSGIISA

-180 LDEHPKGIHDRPTG
+180 LDEHPKGMHDRPTS

-202 QSGIRESQQQRRVS
+202 QAGIRPSQQQRRVS
-216 DYILKTQIGEGQ
+216 DYILKAQIGEGQ
-228 GYQDWEANHV
+228 GYQDWEADHV
-238 SLLMNSVKRVRL
+238 SLLNSVRRVRL

-257 TDAEK
+257 PDIQK
-262 KMVERAALREFQLLE
+262 KIAERAALREFRIVD

-283 ILRAYGYTEHQLG
+283 ILRTYGYTEHQLG
-296 SAIIFDH
+296 SAIIFEH

-310 DLYLL
+310 DLYLI
-315 QHKDFLSV
+315 QHKDVLSV

-346 HRALCPQSIFVVE
+346 HRALCPQSIFVVD

-378 DSSTTGGA
+378 DSSSSGGM
-386 TAIAATSH
+386 TAIGATSH
-394 VEVLVDDASKAYL
+394 GSVLVDDASKAYI
-407 APEALSNIS
+407 APESLSNIS

-441 DGAELSN
+441 NGAELSN

-466 RELQELIQLS
+466 KELQELIQLS

-487 TTEFLERLELVEEEL
+487 TIEFLARLELVEEEL
-502 TAPPSEMF
+502 TNPSEMEVF

-519 GDILAGRFEVL
+519 GDVLAGRFEVL

-565 HGEAEVLKKL
+565 RGEAEVLQKL
-575 HHQAIVEFHETA
+575 HHEAIVEFRGLE

-607 RKGDRKIE
+607 KRGDRKIE
-615 TLGQRLRREGRLHL
+615 TLRQRLRPEGRLHL

-643 CYLEDQKLY
+643 RSLEDQKIY

-670 LLHAVLFDFSL
+670 RLHAVLFDFSL

-768 AFRRNHHNRFD
+768 AFRRNICDRFD

-790 CFEGMEP
+790 CFEGLEP
-797 SGATLSEEDIA
+797 AGATLSEEDVA
-808 NLQEQIAIAT
+808 NLQEKIAIAT
-818 GDTKIAELGLGAR
+818 GDTPIAELGLGAR
-831 AVQALDRNNILTVK
+831 ALQVLDRHNIFVVK
-845 DLMSVQIAWLLR
+845 DLLSVQKAWLIS
-857 LRGVGNKTRR
+857 LRGVGSKTRR
-867 EIADAVKQLRD
+867 EIGDIVEQLRD
-878 RMDIPDL
+878 KEIAEAELNELRSQDVADPSKL
-885 SSSEVGDRLA
+885 S
-895 VPQNVAVPDK
+895 
-905 LGIDLLVQRSI
+905 IDMLVQRI
-916 RANPRANGKGVAKS
+916 TRASGKGAPKAKS
-930 SENTQQILRAFLG
+930 
-943 LLTGIDSHF
+943 
-952 STSFLT
+952 
-958 SAEVAQYLSES
+958 
-969 LETVTE
+969 
-975 AIAKAQSRWTKDS
+975 RWVKDA
-988 AIVKLRSDLVE
+988 AIVKLRGDVAE
-999 ILTAAGM
+999 ILADVGL
-1006 VMSLDELAVALLVAR
+1006 VMSLDEAAAAILVAR
-1021 GSSLD
+1021 GSYYD
-1026 EPQRTNYAIAILR
+1026 EPQRTKNAIAILQI
-1039 VVLEV
+1039 VLEV
-1044 EAEMAKPRFALYQD
+1044 EAVMVKPRFRLYD
-1058 RGSPLIAANQE
+1058 SSENLRSPLIAASQE
-1069 AFGYAIELGQVADR
+1069 AFDYAIALGQVADR
-1083 LAQQDPLLPPSRAA
+1083 LAQQDPLLPPSRAVL
-1097 SQLREIAVP
+1097 QLREIAVP
-1106 VTIDV
+1106 VTIVALSD
-1111 LTEGRL
+1111 GRL

-1124 SCDAAL
+1124 SREAAL

-1151 GAFLGVPTLSIA
+1151 GALLGVPILSIA

-1174 ESANI
+1174 EAANI
-1179 PDRPE
+1179 PDHPE
-1184 LDELLS
+1184 LDELLA
-1190 AAGLDLSWD
+1190 AAGLDLIWD
-1199 GKGANGLGCYMN
+1199 AKGANGWGCYVN
-1211 HLLSPFLDSSSV
+1211 RLLSPFLDSSSV

-1232 TGPMV
+1232 TGTMV
-1237 VGEVDEAAADARL
+1237 IGEVDEAAADARL

-1255 HRGLKQGA
+1255 QRGLKQGA

-1269 ESRYYQQ
+1269 QSRYYQQ
-1276 AISEIANRLPILHLS
+1276 AIAEIANRLPVVHLS

-1303 ADRAKV
+1303 ADSLNV
-1309 DWDLVM
+1309 NWDLVI

-1333 DRALILVNEQLA
+1333 DRALVLVNEQLV

-1367 IEHWRDRVGSEIA
+1367 VEQWRDRVGSEIA
-1380 GLWLLIPSDRP
+1380 GLWVLVPGDRP
-1391 FIGDKAIPLM
+1391 FINGKAIPLM
-1401 SPSQKT
+1401 SPSQRT
-1407 AMPKSWLENR
+1407 TMPKSWLENR

>member
-1 MQMTNP
+1 MQMTSS
-7 SNWITV
+7 SNWVTV
-13 TESKF
+13 TESNF
-18 PWEKEALEYIRQH
+18 PWEKEAIEYVRQH
-31 FPAYEPYRAWS
+31 FPTYEPYRAWS

-48 TDGSINE
+48 SDGSINE

-70 IKSRQGRLSGDTGTW
+70 IKSHQGRLSGDTGTW
-85 QWEND
+85 QWENN
-90 GKSRTYDNP
+90 GKSRIYDNP
-99 LILANSKAKKLK
+99 LILANSKAKKLR
-111 SLLASQKAFRSKY
+111 SLLASQKAFRGKY
-124 KLPFIEAL
+124 QLPFIEAL

-155 DRVATAT
+155 DRPATAT
-162 NPMRSGIISA
+162 KPMRSGIISA

-180 LDEHPKGIHDRPTG
+180 LDEHPKGMHDRPTS

-202 QSGIRESQQQRRVS
+202 QAGIRPSQQQRRVS
-216 DYILKTQIGEGQ
+216 DYILKAQIGEGQ
-228 GYQDWEANHV
+228 GYQDWEADHV
-238 SLLMNSVKRVRL
+238 SLLNSVRRVRL

-257 TDAEK
+257 PDIQK
-262 KMVERAALREFQLLE
+262 KIAERAALREFRIVD

-283 ILRAYGYTEHQLG
+283 ILRTYGYTEHQLG
-296 SAIIFDH
+296 SAIIFEH

-310 DLYLL
+310 DLYLI
-315 QHKDFLSV
+315 QHKDVLSV

-346 HRALCPQSIFVVE
+346 HRALCPQSIFVVD

-378 DSSTTGGA
+378 DSSSSGGM
-386 TAIAATSH
+386 TAIGATSH
-394 VEVLVDDASKAYL
+394 GSVLVDDASKAYI
-407 APEALSNIS
+407 APESLSNIS

-441 DGAELSN
+441 NGAELSN

-466 RELQELIQLS
+466 KELQELIQLS

-487 TTEFLERLELVEEEL
+487 TIEFLARLELVEEEL
-502 TAPPSEMF
+502 TNPSEMEVF

-519 GDILAGRFEVL
+519 GDVLAGRFEVL

-565 HGEAEVLKKL
+565 RGEAEVLQKL
-575 HHQAIVEFHETA
+575 HHEAIVEFRGLE

-607 RKGDRKIE
+607 KRGDRKIE
-615 TLGQRLRREGRLHL
+615 TLRQRLRPEGRLHL

-643 CYLEDQKLY
+643 RYLEDQKIY

-670 LLHAVLFDFSL
+670 RLHAVLFDFSL

-768 AFRRNHHNRFD
+768 AFRRNICDRFD

-790 CFEGMEP
+790 CFEGLEP
-797 SGATLSEEDIA
+797 AGATLSEEDVA
-808 NLQEQIAIAT
+808 NLQEKIAIAT
-818 GDTKIAELGLGAR
+818 GDTPIAELGLGAR
-831 AVQALDRNNILTVK
+831 ALQVLDRHNIFVVK
-845 DLMSVQIAWLLR
+845 DLLSVQKAWLIS
-857 LRGVGNKTRR
+857 LRGVGSKTRR
-867 EIADAVKQLRD
+867 EIGDIVEQLRD
-878 RMDIPDL
+878 KEIAEAELNELRSQDVADPSKL
-885 SSSEVGDRLA
+885 S
-895 VPQNVAVPDK
+895 
-905 LGIDLLVQRSI
+905 IDMLVQRI
-916 RANPRANGKGVAKS
+916 TRASGKGAPKAKS
-930 SENTQQILRAFLG
+930 
-943 LLTGIDSHF
+943 
-952 STSFLT
+952 
-958 SAEVAQYLSES
+958 
-969 LETVTE
+969 
-975 AIAKAQSRWTKDS
+975 RWVKDA
-988 AIVKLRSDLVE
+988 AIVKLRGDVAE
-999 ILTAAGM
+999 ILADVGL
-1006 VMSLDELAVALLVAR
+1006 VMSLDEAAAAILVAR
-1021 GSSLD
+1021 GSYYD
-1026 EPQRTNYAIAILR
+1026 EPQRTKNAIAILQI
-1039 VVLEV
+1039 VLEV
-1044 EAEMAKPRFALYQD
+1044 EAVMVKPRFRLYD
-1058 RGSPLIAANQE
+1058 SSENLRSPLIAASQE
-1069 AFGYAIELGQVADR
+1069 AFDYAIALGQVADR
-1083 LAQQDPLLPPSRAA
+1083 LAQQDPLLPPSRAVL
-1097 SQLREIAVP
+1097 QLREIAVP
-1106 VTIDV
+1106 VTIVALSD
-1111 LTEGRL
+1111 GRL

-1124 SCDAAL
+1124 SREAAL

-1151 GAFLGVPTLSIA
+1151 GALLGVPILSIA

-1174 ESANI
+1174 EAANI
-1179 PDRPE
+1179 PDHPE
-1184 LDELLS
+1184 LDELLA
-1190 AAGLDLSWD
+1190 AAGLDLIWD
-1199 GKGANGLGCYMN
+1199 AKGANGWGCYVN
-1211 HLLSPFLDSSSV
+1211 RLLSPFLDSSSV

-1232 TGPMV
+1232 TGTMV
-1237 VGEVDEAAADARL
+1237 IGEVDEAAADARL

-1255 HRGLKQGA
+1255 QRGLKQGA

-1269 ESRYYQQ
+1269 QSRYYQQ
-1276 AISEIANRLPILHLS
+1276 AIAEIANRLPVLHLS

-1303 ADRAKV
+1303 ADSLNV
-1309 DWDLVM
+1309 NWDLVI

-1333 DRALILVNEQLA
+1333 DRALVLVNEQLV

-1367 IEHWRDRVGSEIA
+1367 VEHWRDRVGSEIA
-1380 GLWLLIPSDRP
+1380 GLWVLVPGDRP
-1391 FIGDKAIPLM
+1391 FINGKAIPLM

-1407 AMPKSWLENR
+1407 TMPKSWLENR

>member
-1 MQMTNP
+1 MQMTSS
-7 SNWITV
+7 SNWVTV
-13 TESKF
+13 TESNF
-18 PWEKEALEYIRQH
+18 PWEKEAIEYVRQH
-31 FPAYEPYRAWS
+31 FPTYEPYRAWS

-48 TDGSINE
+48 SDGSINE

-70 IKSRQGRLSGDTGTW
+70 IKSHQGRLSGDTGTW
-85 QWEND
+85 QWENN
-90 GKSRTYDNP
+90 GKSRIYDNP
-99 LILANSKAKKLK
+99 LILANSKAKKLR
-111 SLLASQKAFRSKY
+111 SLLASQKAFRGKY
-124 KLPFIEAL
+124 QLPFIEAL

-155 DRVATAT
+155 DRPATAT
-162 NPMRSGIISA
+162 KPMRSGIISA

-180 LDEHPKGIHDRPTG
+180 LDEHPKGMHDRPTS

-202 QSGIRESQQQRRVS
+202 QAGIRPSQQQRRVS
-216 DYILKTQIGEGQ
+216 DYILKAQIGEGQ
-228 GYQDWEANHV
+228 GYQDWEADHV
-238 SLLMNSVKRVRL
+238 SLLNSVRRVRL

-257 TDAEK
+257 PDIQK
-262 KMVERAALREFQLLE
+262 KIAERAALREFRIVD

-283 ILRAYGYTEHQLG
+283 ILRTYGYTEHQLG
-296 SAIIFDH
+296 SAIIFEH

-310 DLYLL
+310 DLYLI
-315 QHKDFLSV
+315 QHKDVLSV

-346 HRALCPQSIFVVE
+346 HRALCPQSIFVVD

-378 DSSTTGGA
+378 DSSSSGGM
-386 TAIAATSH
+386 TAIGATSH
-394 VEVLVDDASKAYL
+394 GSVLVDDASKAYI
-407 APEALSNIS
+407 APESLSNIS

-441 DGAELSN
+441 NGAELSN

-466 RELQELIQLS
+466 KELQELIQLS

-487 TTEFLERLELVEEEL
+487 TIEFLARLELVEEEL
-502 TAPPSEMF
+502 TNPSEMEVF

-519 GDILAGRFEVL
+519 GDVLAGRFEVL

-565 HGEAEVLKKL
+565 RGEAEVLQKL
-575 HHQAIVEFHETA
+575 HHEAIVEFRGLE

-607 RKGDRKIE
+607 KRGDRKIE
-615 TLGQRLRREGRLHL
+615 TLRQRLRPEGRLHL

-643 CYLEDQKLY
+643 RYLEDQKIY

-670 LLHAVLFDFSL
+670 RLHAVLFDFSL

-768 AFRRNHHNRFD
+768 AFRRNICDRFD

-790 CFEGMEP
+790 CFEGLEP
-797 SGATLSEEDIA
+797 AGATLSEEDVA
-808 NLQEQIAIAT
+808 NLQEKIAIAT
-818 GDTKIAELGLGAR
+818 GDTPIAELGLGAR
-831 AVQALDRNNILTVK
+831 ALQVLDRHNIFVVK
-845 DLMSVQIAWLLR
+845 DLLSVQKAWLIS
-857 LRGVGNKTRR
+857 LRGVGSKTRR
-867 EIADAVKQLRD
+867 EIGDIVEQLRD
-878 RMDIPDL
+878 KEIAEAELNELRSQDVADPSKL
-885 SSSEVGDRLA
+885 S
-895 VPQNVAVPDK
+895 
-905 LGIDLLVQRSI
+905 IDMLVQRI
-916 RANPRANGKGVAKS
+916 TRASGKGAPKAKS
-930 SENTQQILRAFLG
+930 
-943 LLTGIDSHF
+943 
-952 STSFLT
+952 
-958 SAEVAQYLSES
+958 
-969 LETVTE
+969 
-975 AIAKAQSRWTKDS
+975 RWVKDA
-988 AIVKLRSDLVE
+988 AIVKLRGDVAE
-999 ILTAAGM
+999 ILADVGL
-1006 VMSLDELAVALLVAR
+1006 VMSLDEAAAAILVAR
-1021 GSSLD
+1021 GSYYD
-1026 EPQRTNYAIAILR
+1026 EPQRTKNAIAILQI
-1039 VVLEV
+1039 VLEV
-1044 EAEMAKPRFALYQD
+1044 EAVMVKPRFRLYD
-1058 RGSPLIAANQE
+1058 SSENLRSPLIAASQE
-1069 AFGYAIELGQVADR
+1069 AFDYAIALGQVADR
-1083 LAQQDPLLPPSRAA
+1083 LAQQDPLLPPSRAVL
-1097 SQLREIAVP
+1097 QLREIAVP
-1106 VTIDV
+1106 VTIVALSD
-1111 LTEGRL
+1111 GRL

-1124 SCDAAL
+1124 SREAAL

-1151 GAFLGVPTLSIA
+1151 GALLGVPILSIA
-1163 EIRDRIASRYP
+1163 EIRDRIASRYS
-1174 ESANI
+1174 EAANI
-1179 PDRPE
+1179 PDHPE
-1184 LDELLS
+1184 LDELLA
-1190 AAGLDLSWD
+1190 AAGLDLIWD
-1199 GKGANGLGCYMN
+1199 AKGANGWGCYVN
-1211 HLLSPFLDSSSV
+1211 RLLSPFLDSSSV

-1232 TGPMV
+1232 TGTMV
-1237 VGEVDEAAADARL
+1237 IGEVDEAAADARL

-1255 HRGLKQGA
+1255 QRGLKQGA

-1269 ESRYYQQ
+1269 QSRYYQQ
-1276 AISEIANRLPILHLS
+1276 AIAEIANRLPVLHLS

-1303 ADRAKV
+1303 ADSLNV
-1309 DWDLVM
+1309 NWDLVI

-1333 DRALILVNEQLA
+1333 DRALVLVNEQLV

-1367 IEHWRDRVGSEIA
+1367 VEHWRDRVGSEIA
-1380 GLWLLIPSDRP
+1380 GLWVLVPGDRP
-1391 FIGDKAIPLM
+1391 FINGKAIPLM
-1401 SPSQKT
+1401 SPSQRT
-1407 AMPKSWLENR
+1407 TMPKSWLENR

>member
-1 MQMTNP
+1 MQMTSS
-7 SNWITV
+7 SNWVTV
-13 TESKF
+13 TESNF
-18 PWEKEALEYIRQH
+18 PWEKEAIEYVRQH
-31 FPAYEPYRAWS
+31 FPTYEPYRAWS

-48 TDGSINE
+48 SDGSINE

-70 IKSRQGRLSGDTGTW
+70 IKSHQGRLSGDTGTW
-85 QWEND
+85 QWENN
-90 GKSRTYDNP
+90 GKSRIYDNP
-99 LILANSKAKKLK
+99 LILANSKAKKLR
-111 SLLASQKAFRSKY
+111 SLLASQKAFRGKY
-124 KLPFIEAL
+124 QLPFIEAL

-155 DRVATAT
+155 DRPATAT
-162 NPMRSGIISA
+162 KPMRSGIISA

-180 LDEHPKGIHDRPTG
+180 LDEHPKGMHDRPTS

-202 QSGIRESQQQRRVS
+202 QAGIRPSQQQRRVS
-216 DYILKTQIGEGQ
+216 DYILKAQIGEGQ
-228 GYQDWEANHV
+228 GYQDWEADHV
-238 SLLMNSVKRVRL
+238 SLLNSVRRVRL

-257 TDAEK
+257 PDIQK
-262 KMVERAALREFQLLE
+262 KIAERAALREFRIVD

-283 ILRAYGYTEHQLG
+283 ILRTYGYTEHQLG
-296 SAIIFDH
+296 SAIIFEH

-310 DLYLL
+310 DLYLI
-315 QHKDFLSV
+315 QHKDVLSV

-346 HRALCPQSIFVVE
+346 HRALCPQSIFVVD

-378 DSSTTGGA
+378 DSSSSGGM
-386 TAIAATSH
+386 TAIGATSH
-394 VEVLVDDASKAYL
+394 GSVLVDDASKAYI
-407 APEALSNIS
+407 APESLSNIS

-441 DGAELSN
+441 NGAELSN

-466 RELQELIQLS
+466 KELQELIQLS

-487 TTEFLERLELVEEEL
+487 TIEFLARLELVEEEL
-502 TAPPSEMF
+502 TNPSEMEVF

-519 GDILAGRFEVL
+519 GDVLAGRFEVL

-565 HGEAEVLKKL
+565 RGEAEVLQKL
-575 HHQAIVEFHETA
+575 HHEAIVEFRGLE

-607 RKGDRKIE
+607 KRGDRKIE
-615 TLGQRLRREGRLHL
+615 TLRQRLRPEGRLHL

-643 CYLEDQKLY
+643 RYLEDQKIY

-670 LLHAVLFDFSL
+670 RLHAVLFDFSL

-768 AFRRNHHNRFD
+768 AFRRNICDRFD

-790 CFEGMEP
+790 CFEGLEP
-797 SGATLSEEDIA
+797 AGATLSEEDVA
-808 NLQEQIAIAT
+808 NLQEKIAIAT
-818 GDTKIAELGLGAR
+818 GDTPIAELGLGAR
-831 AVQALDRNNILTVK
+831 ALQVLDRHNIFVVK
-845 DLMSVQIAWLLR
+845 DLLSVQKAWLIS
-857 LRGVGNKTRR
+857 LRGVGSKTRR
-867 EIADAVKQLRD
+867 EIGDIVEQLRD
-878 RMDIPDL
+878 KEIAEAELNELRSQDVADPSKL
-885 SSSEVGDRLA
+885 S
-895 VPQNVAVPDK
+895 
-905 LGIDLLVQRSI
+905 IDMLVQRI
-916 RANPRANGKGVAKS
+916 TRASGKGAPKAKS
-930 SENTQQILRAFLG
+930 
-943 LLTGIDSHF
+943 
-952 STSFLT
+952 
-958 SAEVAQYLSES
+958 
-969 LETVTE
+969 
-975 AIAKAQSRWTKDS
+975 RWVKDA
-988 AIVKLRSDLVE
+988 AIVKLRGDVAE
-999 ILTAAGM
+999 ILADVGL
-1006 VMSLDELAVALLVAR
+1006 VMSLDEAAAAILVAR
-1021 GSSLD
+1021 GSYYD
-1026 EPQRTNYAIAILR
+1026 EPQRTKNAIAILQI
-1039 VVLEV
+1039 VLEV
-1044 EAEMAKPRFALYQD
+1044 EAVMVKPRFRLYD
-1058 RGSPLIAANQE
+1058 SSENLRSPLIAASQE
-1069 AFGYAIELGQVADR
+1069 AFDYAIALGQVADR
-1083 LAQQDPLLPPSRAA
+1083 LAQQDPLLPPSRAVL
-1097 SQLREIAVP
+1097 QLREIAVP
-1106 VTIDV
+1106 ATIVALSD
-1111 LTEGRL
+1111 GRL

-1124 SCDAAL
+1124 SREAAL

-1151 GAFLGVPTLSIA
+1151 GALLGVPILSIA
-1163 EIRDRIASRYP
+1163 EIRDRIASRYS
-1174 ESANI
+1174 EAANI
-1179 PDRPE
+1179 PDHPE
-1184 LDELLS
+1184 LDELLA
-1190 AAGLDLSWD
+1190 AAGLDLIWD
-1199 GKGANGLGCYMN
+1199 AKGANGWGCYVN
-1211 HLLSPFLDSSSV
+1211 RLLSPFLDSSSV

-1232 TGPMV
+1232 TGTMV
-1237 VGEVDEAAADARL
+1237 IGEVDEAAADARL

-1255 HRGLKQGA
+1255 QRGLKQGA

-1269 ESRYYQQ
+1269 QSRYYQQ
-1276 AISEIANRLPILHLS
+1276 AIAEIANRLPVLHLS

-1303 ADRAKV
+1303 ADSLNV
-1309 DWDLVM
+1309 NWDLVI

-1333 DRALILVNEQLA
+1333 DRALVLVNEQLV

-1367 IEHWRDRVGSEIA
+1367 VEHWRDRVGSEIA
-1380 GLWLLIPSDRP
+1380 GLWVLVPGDRP
-1391 FIGDKAIPLM
+1391 FINGKAIPLM

-1407 AMPKSWLENR
+1407 TMPKSWLENR

>member
-1 MQMTNP
+1 MQMTSS
-7 SNWITV
+7 SNWVTV
-13 TESKF
+13 TESNF
-18 PWEKEALEYIRQH
+18 PWEKEAIEYVRQH
-31 FPAYEPYRAWS
+31 FPTYEPYRAWS

-48 TDGSINE
+48 SDGSINE

-70 IKSRQGRLSGDTGTW
+70 IKSHQGRLSGDTGTW
-85 QWEND
+85 QWENN
-90 GKSRTYDNP
+90 GKSRIYDNP
-99 LILANSKAKKLK
+99 LILANSKAKKLR
-111 SLLASQKAFRSKY
+111 SLLASQKAFRGKY
-124 KLPFIEAL
+124 QLPFIEAL

-155 DRVATAT
+155 DRPATAT
-162 NPMRSGIISA
+162 KPMRSGIISA

-180 LDEHPKGIHDRPTG
+180 LDEHPKGMHDRPTS

-202 QSGIRESQQQRRVS
+202 QAGIRPSQQQRRVS
-216 DYILKTQIGEGQ
+216 DYILKAQIGEGQ
-228 GYQDWEANHV
+228 GYQDWEADHV
-238 SLLMNSVKRVRL
+238 SLLNSVRRVRL

-257 TDAEK
+257 PDIQK
-262 KMVERAALREFQLLE
+262 KIAERAALREFRIVD

-283 ILRAYGYTEHQLG
+283 ILRTYGYTEHQLG
-296 SAIIFDH
+296 SAIIFEH

-310 DLYLL
+310 DLYLI
-315 QHKDFLSV
+315 QHKDVLSV

-346 HRALCPQSIFVVE
+346 HRALCPQSIFVVD

-378 DSSTTGGA
+378 DSSSSGGM
-386 TAIAATSH
+386 TAIGATSH
-394 VEVLVDDASKAYL
+394 GSVLVDDASKAYI
-407 APEALSNIS
+407 APESLSNIS

-441 DGAELSN
+441 NGAELSN

-466 RELQELIQLS
+466 KELQELIQLS

-487 TTEFLERLELVEEEL
+487 TIEFLARLELVEEEL
-502 TAPPSEMF
+502 TNPSEMEVF

-519 GDILAGRFEVL
+519 GDVLAGRFEVL

-565 HGEAEVLKKL
+565 RGEAEVLQKL
-575 HHQAIVEFHETA
+575 HHEAIVEFRGLE

-607 RKGDRKIE
+607 KRGDRKIE
-615 TLGQRLRREGRLHL
+615 TLRQRLRPEGRLHL

-643 CYLEDQKLY
+643 RYLEDQKIY

-670 LLHAVLFDFSL
+670 RLHAVLFDFSL

-768 AFRRNHHNRFD
+768 AFRRNICDRFD

-790 CFEGMEP
+790 CFEGLEP
-797 SGATLSEEDIA
+797 AGATLSEEDVA
-808 NLQEQIAIAT
+808 NLQEKIAIAT
-818 GDTKIAELGLGAR
+818 GDTPIAELGLGAR
-831 AVQALDRNNILTVK
+831 ALQVLDRHNIFVVK
-845 DLMSVQIAWLLR
+845 DLLSVQKAWLIS
-857 LRGVGNKTRR
+857 LRGVGSKTRR
-867 EIADAVKQLRD
+867 EIGDIVEQLRD
-878 RMDIPDL
+878 KEIAEAELNELRSQDVADPSKL
-885 SSSEVGDRLA
+885 S
-895 VPQNVAVPDK
+895 
-905 LGIDLLVQRSI
+905 IDMLVQRI
-916 RANPRANGKGVAKS
+916 TRASGKGAPKAKS
-930 SENTQQILRAFLG
+930 
-943 LLTGIDSHF
+943 
-952 STSFLT
+952 
-958 SAEVAQYLSES
+958 
-969 LETVTE
+969 
-975 AIAKAQSRWTKDS
+975 RWVKDA
-988 AIVKLRSDLVE
+988 AIVKLRGDVAE
-999 ILTAAGM
+999 ILADVGL
-1006 VMSLDELAVALLVAR
+1006 VMSLDEAAAAILVAR
-1021 GSSLD
+1021 GSYYD
-1026 EPQRTNYAIAILR
+1026 EPQRTKNAIAILQI
-1039 VVLEV
+1039 VLEV
-1044 EAEMAKPRFALYQD
+1044 EAVMVKPRFRLYD
-1058 RGSPLIAANQE
+1058 SSENLRSPLIAASQE
-1069 AFGYAIELGQVADR
+1069 AFDYAIALGQVADR
-1083 LAQQDPLLPPSRAA
+1083 LAQQDPLLPPSRAVL
-1097 SQLREIAVP
+1097 QLREIAVP
-1106 VTIDV
+1106 VTIVALSD
-1111 LTEGRL
+1111 GRL

-1124 SCDAAL
+1124 SREAAL

-1151 GAFLGVPTLSIA
+1151 GALLGVPILSIA

-1174 ESANI
+1174 EAANI
-1179 PDRPE
+1179 PDHPE
-1184 LDELLS
+1184 LDELLA
-1190 AAGLDLSWD
+1190 AAGLDLIWD
-1199 GKGANGLGCYMN
+1199 AKGANGWGCYVN
-1211 HLLSPFLDSSSV
+1211 RLLSPFLDSSSV

-1232 TGPMV
+1232 TGTMV
-1237 VGEVDEAAADARL
+1237 IGEVDEAAADARL

-1255 HRGLKQGA
+1255 QRGLKQGA

-1269 ESRYYQQ
+1269 QSRYYQQ
-1276 AISEIANRLPILHLS
+1276 AIAEIANRLPVLHLS

-1303 ADRAKV
+1303 ADSLNV
-1309 DWDLVM
+1309 NWDLVI

-1333 DRALILVNEQLA
+1333 DRALVLVNEQLV

-1367 IEHWRDRVGSEIA
+1367 VEHWRDRVGSEIA
-1380 GLWLLIPSDRP
+1380 GLWVLVPGDRP
-1391 FIGDKAIPLM
+1391 FINGKAIPLM
-1401 SPSQKT
+1401 SPSQRT
-1407 AMPKSWLENR
+1407 TMPKSWLENR

>member
-1 MQMTNP
+1 MQMTSS
-7 SNWITV
+7 SNWVTV
-13 TESKF
+13 TESNF
-18 PWEKEALEYIRQH
+18 PWEKEAIEYVRQH
-31 FPAYEPYRAWS
+31 FPTYEPYRAWS

-48 TDGSINE
+48 SDGSINE

-70 IKSRQGRLSGDTGTW
+70 IKSHQGRLSGDTGTW
-85 QWEND
+85 QWENN
-90 GKSRTYDNP
+90 GKSRIYDNP
-99 LILANSKAKKLK
+99 LILANSKAKKLR
-111 SLLASQKAFRSKY
+111 SLLASQKAFRGKY
-124 KLPFIEAL
+124 QLPFIEAL

-155 DRVATAT
+155 DRPATAT
-162 NPMRSGIISA
+162 KPMRSGIISA

-180 LDEHPKGIHDRPTG
+180 LDEHPKGMHDRPTS

-202 QSGIRESQQQRRVS
+202 QAGIRPSQQQRRVS
-216 DYILKTQIGEGQ
+216 DYILKAQIGEGQ
-228 GYQDWEANHV
+228 GYQDWEADHV
-238 SLLMNSVKRVRL
+238 SLLNSVRRVRL

-257 TDAEK
+257 PDIQK
-262 KMVERAALREFQLLE
+262 KIAERAALREFRIVD

-283 ILRAYGYTEHQLG
+283 ILRTYGYTEHQLG
-296 SAIIFDH
+296 SAIIFEH

-310 DLYLL
+310 DLYLI
-315 QHKDFLSV
+315 QHKDVLSV

-346 HRALCPQSIFVVE
+346 HRALCPQSIFVVD

-378 DSSTTGGA
+378 DSSSSGGM
-386 TAIAATSH
+386 TAIGATSH
-394 VEVLVDDASKAYL
+394 GSVLVDDASKAYI
-407 APEALSNIS
+407 APESLSNIS

-441 DGAELSN
+441 NGAELSN

-466 RELQELIQLS
+466 KELQELIQLS

-487 TTEFLERLELVEEEL
+487 TIEFLARLELVEEEL
-502 TAPPSEMF
+502 TNPSEMEVF

-519 GDILAGRFEVL
+519 GDVLAGRFEVL

-565 HGEAEVLKKL
+565 RGEAEVLQKL
-575 HHQAIVEFHETA
+575 HHEAIVEFRGLE

-607 RKGDRKIE
+607 KRGDRKIE
-615 TLGQRLRREGRLHL
+615 TLRQRLRPEGRLHL

-643 CYLEDQKLY
+643 RYLEDQKIY

-670 LLHAVLFDFSL
+670 RLHAVLFDFSL

-768 AFRRNHHNRFD
+768 AFRRNICDRFD

-790 CFEGMEP
+790 CFEGLEP
-797 SGATLSEEDIA
+797 AGATLSEEDVA
-808 NLQEQIAIAT
+808 NLQEKIAIAT
-818 GDTKIAELGLGAR
+818 GDTPIAELGLGAR
-831 AVQALDRNNILTVK
+831 ALQVLDRHNIFVVK
-845 DLMSVQIAWLLR
+845 DLLSVQKAWLIS
-857 LRGVGNKTRR
+857 LRGVGSKTRR
-867 EIADAVKQLRD
+867 EIGDIVEQLRD
-878 RMDIPDL
+878 KEIAEAELNELRSQDVADPSKL
-885 SSSEVGDRLA
+885 S
-895 VPQNVAVPDK
+895 
-905 LGIDLLVQRSI
+905 IDMLVQRI
-916 RANPRANGKGVAKS
+916 TRASGKGAPKAKS
-930 SENTQQILRAFLG
+930 
-943 LLTGIDSHF
+943 
-952 STSFLT
+952 
-958 SAEVAQYLSES
+958 
-969 LETVTE
+969 
-975 AIAKAQSRWTKDS
+975 RWVKDA
-988 AIVKLRSDLVE
+988 AIVKLRGDVAE
-999 ILTAAGM
+999 ILADVGL
-1006 VMSLDELAVALLVAR
+1006 VMSLDEAAAAILVAR
-1021 GSSLD
+1021 GSYYD
-1026 EPQRTNYAIAILR
+1026 EPQRTKNAIAILQI
-1039 VVLEV
+1039 VLEV
-1044 EAEMAKPRFALYQD
+1044 EAVMVKPRFRLYD
-1058 RGSPLIAANQE
+1058 SSENLRSPLIAASQE
-1069 AFGYAIELGQVADR
+1069 AFDYAIALGQVADR
-1083 LAQQDPLLPPSRAA
+1083 LAQQDPLLPPSRAVL
-1097 SQLREIAVP
+1097 QLREIAVP
-1106 VTIDV
+1106 ATIVALSD
-1111 LTEGRL
+1111 GRL

-1124 SCDAAL
+1124 SREAAL

-1151 GAFLGVPTLSIA
+1151 GALLGVPILSIA

-1174 ESANI
+1174 EAANI
-1179 PDRPE
+1179 PDHPE
-1184 LDELLS
+1184 LDELLA
-1190 AAGLDLSWD
+1190 AAGLDLIWD
-1199 GKGANGLGCYMN
+1199 AKGANGWGCYVN
-1211 HLLSPFLDSSSV
+1211 RLLSPFLDSSSV

-1232 TGPMV
+1232 TGTMV
-1237 VGEVDEAAADARL
+1237 IGEVDEAAADARL

-1255 HRGLKQGA
+1255 QRGLKQGA

-1269 ESRYYQQ
+1269 QSRYYQQ
-1276 AISEIANRLPILHLS
+1276 AIAEIANRLPVVHLS

-1303 ADRAKV
+1303 ADSLNV
-1309 DWDLVM
+1309 NWDLVL

-1333 DRALILVNEQLA
+1333 DRALVLVNEQLV

-1367 IEHWRDRVGSEIA
+1367 VEHWRDRVGSEIA
-1380 GLWLLIPSDRP
+1380 GLWVLVPGDRP
-1391 FIGDKAIPLM
+1391 FINGKAIPLM

-1407 AMPKSWLENR
+1407 TMPKSWLENR